1 MNNEPVN
8 YKRPINF
15 GWLLQMAWRDS
26 RKNRSRLFLFIS
38 SIVLGIASLVAIY
51 SFGFNLK
58 QDIDRQAAE
67 LVGAD
72 MVISGNKPVSPQ
84 IQKLIDSLGDRKST
98 QRSFVSMVAFTKNQG
113 TRLVEVRAL
122 EGAFPY
128 YGSIETTP
136 VSAATTFRKNKQVLA
151 DRNLMLQFNAHPGDS
166 LKIGNVTFTIAG
178 TLDKAPGQTSLSA
191 SVAPVVYMPLAY
203 LQQTGLM
210 ARGSRINYSYYIKY
224 DRNENIEKLT
234 PKIEPRL
241 DKEDLNL
248 QTVASQKEQTT
259 RSFEDLTKFLA
270 LVGFIALLLGC
281 IGVASSI
288 HIYVREKLKAIAIM
302 RCLGVK
308 STEAFLIYLI
318 QIVVIGFIGSVIGAA
333 LGTIIQQLLPIAFKD
348 FLPIAITVEISWASI
363 GTGIILGVVIS
374 LLFAMLPLVSVRN
387 ISPLNTLR
395 VSDDAVNSKR
405 DPLKWLVYAL
415 ILAFVVIFTKLQ
427 LDSWKQA
434 IAFSGFVLIAFL
446 VLTGVATLIMWL
458 LRKFLPLSWS
468 YLLRQGFANLY
479 RPNNQTI
486 ILLVSIGL
494 GTAFISTLFFIQSIL
509 LSRINL
515 SSGGNQ
521 PNLILFDIQ
530 TNQQQQVVNL
540 TKNQRLPVFGMVPIV
555 TIRLQELNGKTAEVY
570 KKDTSLKV
578 PRPVFSREYRVTY
591 RDSLVSSEK
600 ITSGTWIGKV
610 NANVAQIPIS
620 IEEKFAEHNHL
631 KLGDKLLFNVQGVF
645 ITTKIAS
652 LRKVNWNR
660 IQTNFLVLFP
670 KGILDQA
677 PQYDVFT
684 THVPDA
690 AASAKYQQ
698 AIVKQFPNI
707 SIIDLALVLKLLDDI
722 LGKIS
727 FVIRFMAGFS
737 ILTGLIVLISS
748 VLISKYQRIQ
758 ESVLLRTLGAS
769 KRQILIITGLEYF
782 FLGAIAALTGIILS
796 IPGSW
801 ALAKYSFDTPFS
813 PPLLPVVIL
822 FFVVAMVTV
831 FIGLFNSRSVLNR
844 PPLEVLRSDV

>member
-8 YKRPINF
+8 YKRPIQF

-51 SFGFNLK
+51 SFGFNLRH
-58 QDIDRQAAE
+58 DIDNQAAE

-84 IQKLIDSLGDRKST
+84 IQALIDSLGDRKST
-98 QRSFVSMVAFTKNQG
+98 QRSFVSMVQFTKNQG

-136 VSAATTFRKNKQVLA
+136 LSAATTFRKNKQVLA

-166 LKIGNVTFTIAG
+166 LKIGNVTFAIAG
-178 TLDKAPGQTSLSA
+178 ILEKAPGQTSLAA
-191 SVAPVVYMPLAY
+191 SVAPVVYMPLAW
-203 LQQTGLM
+203 LQETGLM
-210 ARGSRINYSYYIKY
+210 QRGSRINYSYYIKY
-224 DRNENIEKLT
+224 DRQENIEKLT
-234 PKIEPRL
+234 TKIEPRL

-248 QTVASQKEQTT
+248 QTVASQKEQTS
-259 RSFEDLTKFLA
+259 RSFEDLTRFLA
-270 LVGFIALLLGC
+270 LVGFVALLLGC

-288 HIYVREKLKAIAIM
+288 HIYVREKLQAIAIM

-333 LGTIIQQLLPIAFKD
+333 LGTLIQQVLPIAFKD
-348 FLPIAITVEISWASI
+348 FLPIAITVDISWASI
-363 GTGIILGVVIS
+363 GTGILLGVVIS
-374 LLFAMLPLVSVRN
+374 LLFALLPLVSVRN

-395 VSDDAVNSKR
+395 VSDESADTKR
-405 DPLKWLVYAL
+405 DPFKWLVYVL
-415 ILAFVVIFTKLQ
+415 ILAFIVGFTYLQ
-427 LDSWKQA
+427 LNNWKQA
-434 IAFSGFVLIAFL
+434 IAFTGFVLLAFL
-446 VLTGVATLIMWL
+446 VLTGLATFIMWL

-468 YLLRQGFANLY
+468 YLFRQGFANLY

-530 TNQQQQVVNL
+530 TTQQKQVTDL
-540 TKNQRLPVFGMVPIV
+540 TKQQHLPVLGMVPIV
-555 TIRLQELNGKTAEVY
+555 TIRLQELNGKTAAFY
-570 KKDTSLKV
+570 KKDTALKI
-578 PRPVFSREYRVTY
+578 PNPVFSREYRVSY

-600 ITSGTWIGKV
+600 ITSGNWIGKADA
-610 NANVAQIPIS
+610 NAIIPIS
-620 IEEKFAEHNHL
+620 IEEKFADHNHL
-631 KLGDKLLFNVQGVF
+631 KIGDKILFNVQGVNME
-645 ITTKIAS
+645 TKIAS
-652 LRKVNWNR
+652 FRKVNWNR

-670 KGILDQA
+670 AGVLEQA
-677 PQYDVFT
+677 PQYFVFT
-684 THVPDA
+684 THVPSA

-698 AIVKQFPNI
+698 AIVKSFPNI

-737 ILTGLIVLISS
+737 IVTGLIVLVAS

-813 PPLLPVVIL
+813 PPLLPVFVL

-831 FIGLFNSRSVLNR
+831 FIGLFNSRGVLNR

>member
-1 MNNEPVN
+1 MNNDPIH

-51 SFGFNLK
+51 SFGFNLR

-72 MVISGNKPVSPQ
+72 MVISGNKPLSPQ
-84 IQKLIDSLGDRKST
+84 IQTLVDSLGDRKST
-98 QRSFVSMVAFTKNQG
+98 QRSFVSMVMFTKNQG

-122 EGAFPY
+122 QGTFPY

-136 VSAATTFRKNKQVLA
+136 VSAASTFRKNKQVLA

-166 LKIGNVTFTIAG
+166 VTIGKVTFAIAG

-191 SVAPVVYMPLAY
+191 SIAPVVYMPLSY
-203 LQQTGLM
+203 LGQTGLM
-210 ARGSRINYSYYIKY
+210 QRGSRINYSYYIKY
-224 DRNENIEKLT
+224 DRKENIEKLT
-234 PKIEPRL
+234 TKIEPRL
-241 DKEDLNL
+241 EKEDLNL
-248 QTVASQKEQTT
+248 QTVASQKEQTS
-259 RSFEDLTKFLA
+259 RSFEDLTRFLA

-288 HIYVREKLKAIAIM
+288 HIYVREKLQAIAIM
-302 RCLGVK
+302 RCMGVK

-318 QIVVIGFIGSVIGAA
+318 QIVVIGFIGSVLGAI
-333 LGTIIQQLLPIAFKD
+333 LGTVVQQLLPIAFKD

-363 GTGIILGVVIS
+363 GTGILLGVVIS
-374 LLFAMLPLVSVRN
+374 LLFALLPLVSVRN

-395 VSDDAVNSKR
+395 VSDEAANTKR
-405 DPLKWLVYAL
+405 DPLKWLVYLL
-415 ILAFVVIFTKLQ
+415 IVAFIVVFTYLQ
-427 LDSWKQA
+427 LNSWKQA
-434 IAFSGFVLIAFL
+434 FSFTVFVFLAFL
-446 VLTGVATLIMWL
+446 LLTAIATVIMWL
-458 LRKFLPLSWS
+458 IRKFLPLSWS
-468 YLLRQGFANLY
+468 YLWRQGFANLY

-494 GTAFISTLFFIQSIL
+494 GTAFISTLFFVQSIL

-530 TNQQQQVVNL
+530 TTQQQQVVNF
-540 TKNQRLPVFGMVPIV
+540 TKQQHLPVFGMVPIV

-570 KKDTSLKV
+570 KKDTSLKI
-578 PRPVFSREYRVTY
+578 PRQVFSREYRVTY
-591 RDSLVSSEK
+591 RDTLVSSEK
-600 ITSGTWIGKV
+600 ITAGTWIGKTTASD
-610 NANVAQIPIS
+610 NIPVS
-620 IEEKFAEHNHL
+620 VEEKFAEHNHL
-631 KLGDKLLFNVQGVF
+631 KLGDKLLFNVQGVMMN
-645 ITTKIAS
+645 TKVAS
-652 LRKVNWNR
+652 FRKVNWNR

-670 KGILDQA
+670 KGVLDQA

-684 THVPDA
+684 THVPSP

-698 AIVKQFPNI
+698 AVVKQFPNI

-782 FLGAIAALTGIILS
+782 FLGAIAALTGILIS

-813 PPLLPVVIL
+813 PPMLPVVIL
-822 FFVVAMVTV
+822 FFIVTLITV
-831 FIGLFNSRSVLNR
+831 LIGLFNSRSILNK

>member
-51 SFGFNLK
+51 SFGFNLR
-58 QDIDRQAAE
+58 QDIDNQAAE

-84 IQKLIDSLGDRKST
+84 VKTLIDSLGDRKSS
-98 QRSFVSMVAFTKNQG
+98 QRSFVSMVLFTKNQG

-166 LKIGNVTFTIAG
+166 LKIGNVTFAIAG
-178 TLDKAPGQTSLSA
+178 ILEKAPGQTSLAA
-191 SVAPVVYMPLAY
+191 SVAPVVYMPLAW
-203 LQQTGLM
+203 LQETGLM
-210 ARGSRINYSYYIKY
+210 QRGSRINYSYYIKY
-224 DRNENIEKLT
+224 DRQENIEKLT
-234 PKIEPRL
+234 TKIEPRL

-248 QTVASQKEQTT
+248 QTVASQKEQTS
-259 RSFEDLTKFLA
+259 RSFEDLTRFLA
-270 LVGFIALLLGC
+270 LVGFVALLLGC

-288 HIYVREKLKAIAIM
+288 HIYVREKLQAIAIM

-333 LGTIIQQLLPIAFKD
+333 LGTLIQQVLPIAFKD
-348 FLPIAITVEISWASI
+348 FLPITITVDISWASV
-363 GTGIILGVVIS
+363 GTGILLGVVIS
-374 LLFAMLPLVSVRN
+374 LLFALLPLVSVRN

-395 VSDDAVNSKR
+395 VSDESTDTKP
-405 DPLKWLVYAL
+405 DPLKWLVYIL
-415 ILAFVVIFTKLQ
+415 ILAFIVGFTYLQ
-427 LDSWKQA
+427 LNNWKQA
-434 IAFSGFVLIAFL
+434 IAFTGFVLLAFL
-446 VLTGVATLIMWL
+446 VLTGLATFIMWL

-468 YLLRQGFANLY
+468 YLFRQGFANLY

-530 TNQQQQVVNL
+530 TTQQKQVTDL
-540 TKNQRLPVFGMVPIV
+540 TKQQHLPVLGMVPIV
-555 TIRLQELNGKTAEVY
+555 TIRLQELNGKTAAFY
-570 KKDTSLKV
+570 KKDTALKI
-578 PRPVFSREYRVTY
+578 PNPVFSREYRVSY

-600 ITSGTWIGKV
+600 ITSGNWIGKADA
-610 NANVAQIPIS
+610 NAIIPIS
-620 IEEKFAEHNHL
+620 IEEKFADHNHL
-631 KLGDKLLFNVQGVF
+631 KIGDKMLFNVQGVNME
-645 ITTKIAS
+645 TKIAS
-652 LRKVNWNR
+652 FRKVNWNR

-670 KGILDQA
+670 AGVLEQV
-677 PQYDVFT
+677 PQYFVFT
-684 THVPDA
+684 THAPSA

-698 AIVKQFPNI
+698 AIVKSFPNI

-737 ILTGLIVLISS
+737 IVTGLIVLVAS

-782 FLGAIAALTGIILS
+782 FLGSIAALTGILIS
-796 IPGSW
+796 VPGSW
-801 ALAKYSFDTPFS
+801 ALARYSFDTPFS
-813 PPLLPVVIL
+813 PPLLPVIIL
-822 FFVVAMVTV
+822 FFVVALVTV
-831 FIGLFNSRSVLNR
+831 FIGLFNSRGVLNR

>member
-1 MNNEPVN
+1 
-8 YKRPINF
+8 
-15 GWLLQMAWRDS
+15 MAWRDS

-51 SFGFNLK
+51 SFGFNLR
-58 QDIDRQAAE
+58 QDIDQQAAE

-84 IQKLIDSLGDRKST
+84 IQTLIDSLGDRKST
-98 QRSFVSMVAFTKNQG
+98 QRSFVSMVQFTKNQG

-136 VSAATTFRKNKQVLA
+136 VSAAATFRKNKQVLA

-166 LKIGNVTFTIAG
+166 LKIGNVTFAIAG
-178 TLDKAPGQTSLSA
+178 ILDKAPGQTSLSA
-191 SVAPVVYMPLAY
+191 SVAPVVYMPLVY

-210 ARGSRINYSYYIKY
+210 QRGSRISYSYYIKY
-224 DRNENIEKLT
+224 DRQENIEKLT
-234 PKIEPRL
+234 NKIEPRL

-248 QTVASQKEQTT
+248 QTVASQKEQTS
-259 RSFEDLTKFLA
+259 RSFEDLTRFLA
-270 LVGFIALLLGC
+270 LVGFVALLLGC

-288 HIYVREKLKAIAIM
+288 HIYVREKLQAIAIM

-308 STEAFLIYLI
+308 SSEAFLIYLI

-333 LGTIIQQLLPIAFKD
+333 LGTIVQQLLPVAFKD
-348 FLPIAITVEISWASI
+348 FLPIAITVDISWASI
-363 GTGIILGVVIS
+363 GTGILLGVVIS
-374 LLFAMLPLVSVRN
+374 LLFALLPLVSIRN

-395 VSDDAVNSKR
+395 LSFEEATAKR
-405 DPLKWLVYAL
+405 DPLKWLVYLL
-415 ILAFVVIFTKLQ
+415 ILAFILAFTYLQ
-427 LDSWKQA
+427 LNNIKQA
-434 IAFSGFVLIAFL
+434 VAFTGFVLLAFF

-458 LRKFLPLSWS
+458 IKKFLPFSWS
-468 YLLRQGFANLY
+468 YLFRQGFANLY

-540 TKNQRLPVFGMVPIV
+540 TKSQHLPVFGMVPIV
-555 TIRLQELNGKTAEVY
+555 TIRLEELNGKTGAVY
-570 KKDTSLKV
+570 KKDTSLHI
-578 PRPVFSREYRVTY
+578 PRQVFSREYRVTY
-591 RDSLVSSEK
+591 RDTLVSSEK
-600 ITSGTWIGKV
+600 ITAGNWIGKAG
-610 NANVAQIPIS
+610 ANEVVPIS
-620 IEEKFAEHNHL
+620 VEEKFADHNHL
-631 KLGDKLLFNVQGVF
+631 KIGDKMLFNVQGVNME
-645 ITTKIAS
+645 TKITS
-652 LRKVNWNR
+652 FRKVNWNR

-670 KGILDQA
+670 KGVLEQA
-677 PQYDVFT
+677 PQYFVFT
-684 THVPDA
+684 THVPSA
-690 AASAKYQQ
+690 SASAKYQQ
-698 AIVKQFPNI
+698 AIVRQFPNI
-707 SIIDLALVLKLLDDI
+707 SVIDLALVLKLLDDI

-737 ILTGLIVLISS
+737 IVTGLIVLVAS

-782 FLGAIAALTGIILS
+782 FLGAIAALTGILIS
-796 IPGSW
+796 VPGSW

-813 PPLLPVVIL
+813 PPLLPVLIL
-822 FFVVAMVTV
+822 FFVVALITV
-831 FIGLFNSRSVLNR
+831 FIGLFNSRGILNK
-844 PPLEVLRSDV
+844 PPLEVLRSEV

>member
-1 MNNEPVN
+1 MNNDPIN

-51 SFGFNLK
+51 SFGFNLR

-72 MVISGNKPVSPQ
+72 MVISGNKPLSPK
-84 IQKLIDSLGDRKST
+84 IQALVDSLGDRKST
-98 QRSFVSMVAFTKNQG
+98 QRSFVSMVMFTKNQG

-122 EGAFPY
+122 QGAFPY

-136 VSAATTFRKNKQVLA
+136 VSAASTFRKNKQVLA

-166 LKIGNVTFTIAG
+166 ITIGKVTFAIAG
-178 TLDKAPGQTSLSA
+178 ILDKAPGQTSLSA
-191 SVAPVVYMPLAY
+191 SIAPVVYMPLSY

-210 ARGSRINYSYYIKY
+210 QRGSRINYSYYIKY
-224 DRNENIEKLT
+224 DRKENIEKLT
-234 PKIEPRL
+234 TKIEPRL
-241 DKEDLNL
+241 EKEDLNL
-248 QTVASQKEQTT
+248 QTVASQKEQTS
-259 RSFEDLTKFLA
+259 RSFEDLTRFLA

-288 HIYVREKLKAIAIM
+288 HIYVREKLQAIAIM
-302 RCLGVK
+302 RCMGVK

-318 QIVVIGFIGSVIGAA
+318 QIVVIGFIGSVLGAI
-333 LGTIIQQLLPIAFKD
+333 LGTVVQQLLPIAFKD
-348 FLPIAITVEISWASI
+348 FLPIAITVEISWASV
-363 GTGIILGVVIS
+363 GTGILLGVVIS
-374 LLFAMLPLVSVRN
+374 LLFALLPLVSVRN

-395 VSDDAVNSKR
+395 VSDEAANTKR
-405 DPLKWLVYAL
+405 DPLKWLVYLL
-415 ILAFVVIFTKLQ
+415 IVAFIVVFTYLQ
-427 LDSWKQA
+427 LNSWKQA
-434 IAFSGFVLIAFL
+434 FSFTAFVFLAFL
-446 VLTGVATLIMWL
+446 LLTATATVIMWL
-458 LRKFLPLSWS
+458 IRKFLPLSWS
-468 YLLRQGFANLY
+468 YLWRQGFANLY

-530 TNQQQQVVNL
+530 TTQQQQVVNL
-540 TKNQRLPVFGMVPIV
+540 TKQQHLPVFGMVPIV

-570 KKDTSLKV
+570 KKDTSLKI
-578 PRPVFSREYRVTY
+578 PRQVFSREYRVTY
-591 RDSLVSSEK
+591 RDTLVSSEK
-600 ITSGTWIGKV
+600 ITAGTWIGKTTASD
-610 NANVAQIPIS
+610 NIPIS
-620 IEEKFAEHNHL
+620 VEEKFAEHNHL
-631 KLGDKLLFNVQGVF
+631 KLGDKLLFNVQGVMM
-645 ITTKIAS
+645 TTKIAS
-652 LRKVNWNR
+652 FRKLNWNR
-660 IQTNFLVLFP
+660 IQINFLVLFP
-670 KGILDQA
+670 KGVLDQA

-684 THVPDA
+684 THVPSP

-698 AIVKQFPNI
+698 AVVKQFPNI

-782 FLGAIAALTGIILS
+782 FLGAIAALTGILIS

-822 FFVVAMVTV
+822 FFIVTLITV
-831 FIGLFNSRSVLNR
+831 LIGLFNSRSILNK

>member
-8 YKRPINF
+8 YKRPIQF

-51 SFGFNLK
+51 SFGFNLRH
-58 QDIDRQAAE
+58 DIDNQAAE

-84 IQKLIDSLGDRKST
+84 IQALIDSLGDRKST
-98 QRSFVSMVAFTKNQG
+98 QRSFVSMVQFTKNQG

-136 VSAATTFRKNKQVLA
+136 LSAATTFRKNKQVLA

-166 LKIGNVTFTIAG
+166 LKIGNVTFAIAG
-178 TLDKAPGQTSLSA
+178 ILEKAPGQTSLAA
-191 SVAPVVYMPLAY
+191 SVAPVVYMPLAW
-203 LQQTGLM
+203 LQETGLM
-210 ARGSRINYSYYIKY
+210 QRGSRINYSYYIKY
-224 DRNENIEKLT
+224 DRQENIEKLT
-234 PKIEPRL
+234 TKIEPRL

-248 QTVASQKEQTT
+248 QTVASQKEQTS
-259 RSFEDLTKFLA
+259 RSFEDLTRFLA
-270 LVGFIALLLGC
+270 LVGFVALLLGC

-288 HIYVREKLKAIAIM
+288 HIYVREKLQAIAIM

-333 LGTIIQQLLPIAFKD
+333 LGTLIQQVLPIAFKD
-348 FLPIAITVEISWASI
+348 FLPITITVDISWASV
-363 GTGIILGVVIS
+363 GTGILLGVVIS
-374 LLFAMLPLVSVRN
+374 LLFALLPLVSVRN

-395 VSDDAVNSKR
+395 VSDESADTKR
-405 DPLKWLVYAL
+405 DPFKWLVYAL
-415 ILAFVVIFTKLQ
+415 ILAFIVGFTYLQ
-427 LDSWKQA
+427 LNNWKQA
-434 IAFSGFVLIAFL
+434 IAFTGFVLLAFL
-446 VLTGVATLIMWL
+446 VLTGLATFIMWL

-468 YLLRQGFANLY
+468 YLFRQGFANLY

-530 TNQQQQVVNL
+530 TTQQKQVTDL
-540 TKNQRLPVFGMVPIV
+540 TKQQHLPVLGMVPIV
-555 TIRLQELNGKTAEVY
+555 TIRLQELNGKTAAFY
-570 KKDTSLKV
+570 KKDTALKI
-578 PRPVFSREYRVTY
+578 PNPVFSREYRVSY

-600 ITSGTWIGKV
+600 ITSGNWIGKADA
-610 NANVAQIPIS
+610 NAIIPIS
-620 IEEKFAEHNHL
+620 IEEKFADHNHL
-631 KLGDKLLFNVQGVF
+631 KIGDKILFNVQGVNME
-645 ITTKIAS
+645 TKIAS
-652 LRKVNWNR
+652 FRKVNWNR

-670 KGILDQA
+670 AGVLEQA
-677 PQYDVFT
+677 PQYFVFT
-684 THVPDA
+684 THVPSA

-698 AIVKQFPNI
+698 AIVKSFPNI

-737 ILTGLIVLISS
+737 IVTGLIVLVAS

-782 FLGAIAALTGIILS
+782 FLGSIAALTGILIS
-796 IPGSW
+796 VPGSW

-813 PPLLPVVIL
+813 PPLLPVIIL
-822 FFVVAMVTV
+822 FFVVALVTV
-831 FIGLFNSRSVLNR
+831 FIGLFNSRGVLNR

>member
-1 MNNEPVN
+1 MNTDSIN

-51 SFGFNLK
+51 SFGFNLR

-72 MVISGNKPVSPQ
+72 IVISGNKPLSPQ
-84 IQKLIDSLGDRKST
+84 IQSLVDSLGDRKST
-98 QRSFVSMVAFTKNQG
+98 QRSFVSMALFTKNQG
-113 TRLVEVRAL
+113 TRFVEVRAL
-122 EGAFPY
+122 QGDFPY

-136 VSAATTFRKNKQVLA
+136 ASAATTFRKKQQVLA

-166 LKIGNVTFTIAG
+166 IKIGKVTFAIAG
-178 TLDKAPGQTSLSA
+178 ILDKAPGQTSISA
-191 SVAPVVYMPLAY
+191 SVAPVIYMPLSY
-203 LQQTGLM
+203 LEQTGLM
-210 ARGSRINYSYYIKY
+210 QRGSRINYSYYIKY
-224 DRNENIEKLT
+224 DRKENIEKLT
-234 PKIEPRL
+234 TNIEPRL
-241 DKEDLNL
+241 DKEDLSL
-248 QTVASQKEQTT
+248 QTVASQKEQTS
-259 RSFEDLTKFLA
+259 RSFEDLTHFLA
-270 LVGFIALLLGC
+270 LVGFVALLLGC

-318 QIVVIGFIGSVIGAA
+318 QIVIIGFIGSVLGAV
-333 LGTIIQQLLPIAFKD
+333 LGTLVQQILPIAFKD
-348 FLPIAITVEISWASI
+348 FLPIEITVEVSWASI
-363 GTGIILGVVIS
+363 GTGILLGVVIS
-374 LLFAMLPLVSVRN
+374 LLFALLPLVSVRN

-395 VSDDAVNSKR
+395 VSDESVNQKR
-405 DPLKWLVYAL
+405 DPLKWLVYLL
-415 ILAFVVIFTKLQ
+415 IVAFITVFTYLQ
-427 LDSWKQA
+427 LNSWKQA
-434 IAFSGFVLIAFL
+434 LSFTAFVLLAFF
-446 VLTGVATLIMWL
+446 VLTGIATLIMWL

-468 YLLRQGFANLY
+468 YLWRQGFANLY

-530 TNQQQQVVNL
+530 SNQQQQVVDL
-540 TKNQRLPVFGMVPIV
+540 TKQQHLPVFGMVPIV
-555 TIRLQELNGKTAEVY
+555 TIRLEELNGKNAAFY
-570 KKDTSLKV
+570 KKDTSKHV
-578 PRPVFSREYRVTY
+578 SRQVFSREYRVSY

-600 ITSGTWIGKV
+600 ITAGNWIGKADPA
-610 NANVAQIPIS
+610 ANNIPIS
-620 IEEKFAEHNHL
+620 IEEKFAQHNHI
-631 KLGDKLLFNVQGVF
+631 KIGDKLLFNVQGVNME
-645 ITTKIAS
+645 THIAS
-652 LRKVNWNR
+652 FRKVNWNR

-670 KGILDQA
+670 KGVLEQA
-677 PQYDVFT
+677 PQYFVFT
-684 THVPDA
+684 THVPSTT
-690 AASAKYQQ
+690 ASAKYQQ
-698 AIVKQFPNI
+698 AVVKQFPNV

-737 ILTGLIVLISS
+737 ILTGLIVLVSS

-782 FLGAIAALTGIILS
+782 FLGSIAALTGILIS
-796 IPGSW
+796 VPGSW
-801 ALAKYSFDTPFS
+801 ALAKYSFDTAFS

-822 FFVVAMVTV
+822 FFVVALITV
-831 FIGLFNSRSVLNR
+831 LIGLFNSRGILNK

>member
-1 MNNEPVN
+1 MNNDPIN

-51 SFGFNLK
+51 SFGFNLR

-72 MVISGNKPVSPQ
+72 MVISGNKPLSPQ
-84 IQKLIDSLGDRKST
+84 IQTLVDSLGDRKST
-98 QRSFVSMVAFTKNQG
+98 QRSFVSMVLFTKNQG

-122 EGAFPY
+122 QGAFPY

-136 VSAATTFRKNKQVLA
+136 VSAASTFRKNKQVLA

-166 LKIGNVTFTIAG
+166 ITIGKVTFAIAG

-191 SVAPVVYMPLAY
+191 SIAPVVYMPLSY
-203 LQQTGLM
+203 LRQTGLM
-210 ARGSRINYSYYIKY
+210 QRGSRINYSYYIKY
-224 DRNENIEKLT
+224 DRKENIEKLT
-234 PKIEPRL
+234 TKIEPRL
-241 DKEDLNL
+241 EKEDLNL
-248 QTVASQKEQTT
+248 QTVASQKEQTS
-259 RSFEDLTKFLA
+259 RSFEDLTRFLA

-288 HIYVREKLKAIAIM
+288 HIYVREKLQAIAIM
-302 RCLGVK
+302 RCMGVK

-318 QIVVIGFIGSVIGAA
+318 QIVVIGFIGSVLGAI
-333 LGTIIQQLLPIAFKD
+333 LGTVVQQLLPIAFKD

-363 GTGIILGVVIS
+363 GTGILLGVVIS
-374 LLFAMLPLVSVRN
+374 LLFALLPLVSVRN

-395 VSDDAVNSKR
+395 VSDEAANTKR
-405 DPLKWLVYAL
+405 DPLKWLVYLL
-415 ILAFVVIFTKLQ
+415 IVSFIVVFTYLQ
-427 LDSWKQA
+427 LNSWKQA
-434 IAFSGFVLIAFL
+434 FSFTVFVFLAFL
-446 VLTGVATLIMWL
+446 LLTAIATVIMWL
-458 LRKFLPLSWS
+458 IRKFLPLSWS
-468 YLLRQGFANLY
+468 YLWRQGFANLY

-530 TNQQQQVVNL
+530 TTQQQQVVNL
-540 TKNQRLPVFGMVPIV
+540 TKQQHLPVFGMVPIV

-570 KKDTSLKV
+570 KKDTSLKI
-578 PRPVFSREYRVTY
+578 PRQVFSREYRVTY
-591 RDSLVSSEK
+591 RDTLVSSEK
-600 ITSGTWIGKV
+600 ITAGTWIGKTAV
-610 NANVAQIPIS
+610 SDNIPIS
-620 IEEKFAEHNHL
+620 VEEKFAEHNHL
-631 KLGDKLLFNVQGVF
+631 KLGDKLLFNVQGVMM
-645 ITTKIAS
+645 TTKIAS
-652 LRKVNWNR
+652 FRKINWNR

-670 KGILDQA
+670 KGVLDQA

-684 THVPDA
+684 THVPSP

-698 AIVKQFPNI
+698 AVVKQFPNI

-782 FLGAIAALTGIILS
+782 FLGAIAALTGILIS

-822 FFVVAMVTV
+822 FFIVTLITV
-831 FIGLFNSRSVLNR
+831 LIGLFNSRSILNK

>member
-8 YKRPINF
+8 YKRPIQF

-51 SFGFNLK
+51 SFGFNLRH
-58 QDIDRQAAE
+58 DIDNQAAE

-84 IQKLIDSLGDRKST
+84 VKTLIDSLGDRKSS
-98 QRSFVSMVAFTKNQG
+98 QRSFVSMVLFTKNQG

-136 VSAATTFRKNKQVLA
+136 LSAATTFRKNKQVLA

-166 LKIGNVTFTIAG
+166 LKIGNVTFAIAG
-178 TLDKAPGQTSLSA
+178 ILEKAPGQTSLAA

-210 ARGSRINYSYYIKY
+210 QRGSRINYSYYIKY
-224 DRNENIEKLT
+224 DRQENIEKLT
-234 PKIEPRL
+234 TKIEPRL

-248 QTVASQKEQTT
+248 QTVASQKEQTS
-259 RSFEDLTKFLA
+259 RSFEDLTRFLA
-270 LVGFIALLLGC
+270 LVGFVALLLGC

-288 HIYVREKLKAIAIM
+288 HIYVREKLQAIAIM

-333 LGTIIQQLLPIAFKD
+333 LGTLIQQVLPIAFKD
-348 FLPIAITVEISWASI
+348 FLPIAITVDISWASI
-363 GTGIILGVVIS
+363 GTGILLGVVIS
-374 LLFAMLPLVSVRN
+374 LLFALLPLVSVRN

-395 VSDDAVNSKR
+395 VSDESTDTKP
-405 DPLKWLVYAL
+405 DPLKWLVYIL
-415 ILAFVVIFTKLQ
+415 ILAFIVGFTYLQ
-427 LDSWKQA
+427 LNNWKQA
-434 IAFSGFVLIAFL
+434 IAFTGFVLLAFL
-446 VLTGVATLIMWL
+446 VLTGLATFIMWL

-468 YLLRQGFANLY
+468 YLFRQGFANLY

-509 LSRINL
+509 LSRVNL

-530 TNQQQQVVNL
+530 TTQQKQVTDL
-540 TKNQRLPVFGMVPIV
+540 TKQQHLPVLGMVPIV
-555 TIRLQELNGKTAEVY
+555 TIRLQELNGKTAAFY
-570 KKDTSLKV
+570 KKDTALKI
-578 PRPVFSREYRVTY
+578 PNPVFSREYRVSY

-600 ITSGTWIGKV
+600 ITSGNWIGKAD
-610 NANVAQIPIS
+610 ANTIIPIS
-620 IEEKFAEHNHL
+620 IEEKFAGHNHL
-631 KLGDKLLFNVQGVF
+631 KIGDKMLFNVQGVNME
-645 ITTKIAS
+645 TKIAS
-652 LRKVNWNR
+652 FRKVNWNR

-670 KGILDQA
+670 AGVLEQA
-677 PQYDVFT
+677 PQYFVFT
-684 THVPDA
+684 THVPSA

-698 AIVKQFPNI
+698 AIVKSFPNI

-737 ILTGLIVLISS
+737 IVTGLIVLVAS

-782 FLGAIAALTGIILS
+782 FLGSIAALTGILIS
-796 IPGSW
+796 VPGSW

-813 PPLLPVVIL
+813 PPLLPVFIL

-831 FIGLFNSRSVLNR
+831 FIGLFNSRGVLNR

>member
-8 YKRPINF
+8 YKRPIQF

-51 SFGFNLK
+51 SFGFNLRH
-58 QDIDRQAAE
+58 DIDNQAAE

-84 IQKLIDSLGDRKST
+84 IQALIDSLGDRKSS
-98 QRSFVSMVAFTKNQG
+98 QRSFVSMVSFTKNQG

-136 VSAATTFRKNKQVLA
+136 VSAASTFRKNKQVLA

-166 LKIGNVTFTIAG
+166 LKIGNVTFAIAG
-178 TLDKAPGQTSLSA
+178 ILEKAPGQTSLAA
-191 SVAPVVYMPLAY
+191 SVAPVVYMPLAW
-203 LQQTGLM
+203 LQETGLM
-210 ARGSRINYSYYIKY
+210 QRGSRINYSYYIKY
-224 DRNENIEKLT
+224 DRQENIEKLT
-234 PKIEPRL
+234 TKIEPRL

-248 QTVASQKEQTT
+248 QTVASQKEQTS
-259 RSFEDLTKFLA
+259 RSFEDLTRFLA
-270 LVGFIALLLGC
+270 LVGFVALLLGC

-288 HIYVREKLKAIAIM
+288 HIYVREKLQAIAIM

-333 LGTIIQQLLPIAFKD
+333 LGTVIQQLLPIAFKD

-363 GTGIILGVVIS
+363 GTGILLGVVIS
-374 LLFAMLPLVSVRN
+374 LLFALLPLVSVRN

-395 VSDDAVNSKR
+395 VSDESTDTKP
-405 DPLKWLVYAL
+405 DPLKWLVYIL
-415 ILAFVVIFTKLQ
+415 ILAFIVGFTYLQ
-427 LDSWKQA
+427 LNNWKQA
-434 IAFSGFVLIAFL
+434 IAFTGFVLLAFL
-446 VLTGVATLIMWL
+446 VLTGLATFIMWL

-468 YLLRQGFANLY
+468 YLFRQGFANLY

-530 TNQQQQVVNL
+530 TTQQKQVTNL
-540 TKNQRLPVFGMVPIV
+540 TKQQHLPVLGMVPIV
-555 TIRLQELNGKTAEVY
+555 TIRLQELNGKTAAFY
-570 KKDTSLKV
+570 KKDTALKI
-578 PRPVFSREYRVTY
+578 PNPVFSREYRVSY

-600 ITSGTWIGKV
+600 ITSGNWIGKADA
-610 NANVAQIPIS
+610 NAIIPIS
-620 IEEKFAEHNHL
+620 IEEKFADHNHL
-631 KLGDKLLFNVQGVF
+631 KVGDKMLFNVQGVNME
-645 ITTKIAS
+645 TKIAS
-652 LRKVNWNR
+652 FRKVNWNR

-670 KGILDQA
+670 AGVLEQA
-677 PQYDVFT
+677 PQYFVFT
-684 THVPDA
+684 THVPSA

-698 AIVKQFPNI
+698 AIVKSFPNI

-737 ILTGLIVLISS
+737 IVTGLIVLVAS

-782 FLGAIAALTGIILS
+782 FLGSIAALTGILIS
-796 IPGSW
+796 VPGSW

-813 PPLLPVVIL
+813 PPLLPVIIL
-822 FFVVAMVTV
+822 FFVVALVTV
-831 FIGLFNSRSVLNR
+831 FIGLFNSRGVLNR

>member
-1 MNNEPVN
+1 MNPTPNIQ
-8 YKRPINF
+8 KRAINF

-51 SFGFNLK
+51 SFGFNLR
-58 QDIDRQAAE
+58 QDIDNQAAE

-72 MVISGNKPVSPQ
+72 LVISGNKPISPQ
-84 IQKLIDSLGDRKST
+84 IKTLIDSLGDRKST
-98 QRSFVSMVAFTKNQG
+98 QRSFVSMVLFTKNQG

-122 EGAFPY
+122 QGAFPY

-136 VSAATTFRKNKQVLA
+136 VSAATAFRKNKQVLA
-151 DRNLMLQFNAHPGDS
+151 DRNLMLQFNAHLGDS

-178 TLDKAPGQTSLSA
+178 ILDKAPGQTSLAA

-203 LQQTGLM
+203 LEQTGLM

-224 DRNENIEKLT
+224 DRPENIEKLT
-234 PKIEPRL
+234 TKIEPRL

-248 QTVASQKEQTT
+248 QTVASQKEQTS
-259 RSFEDLTKFLA
+259 RSFEDLTRFLA
-270 LVGFIALLLGC
+270 LVGFVALLLGC

-318 QIVVIGFIGSVIGAA
+318 QIVIIGFIGSIIGAA
-333 LGTIIQQLLPIAFKD
+333 LGTVIQQLLPIAFKD
-348 FLPIAITVEISWASI
+348 FLPIEITVAISWASI
-363 GTGIILGVVIS
+363 GTGILLGVVIS

-395 VSDDAVNSKR
+395 VSDESITAKR
-405 DPLKWLVYAL
+405 DPLKWLVYIL
-415 ILAFVVIFTKLQ
+415 IVAFIVGFTYLQ
-427 LDSWKQA
+427 LHNWKQA
-434 IAFSGFVLIAFL
+434 VAFTGFVLLAFL

-515 SSGGNQ
+515 SSGESQ

-530 TNQQQQVVNL
+530 SNQQKQVADL
-540 TKNQRLPVFGMVPIV
+540 TKQQHLPVMGMVPIV
-555 TIRLQELNGKTAEVY
+555 TIRLQELNGKTGAFY
-570 KKDTSLKV
+570 KKDTTLHVS
-578 PRPVFSREYRVTY
+578 RQVFSREYRVSY

-600 ITSGTWIGKV
+600 ITAGQWIGRTD
-610 NANVAQIPIS
+610 ANTITPIS
-620 IEEKFAEHNHL
+620 VEEKFAEHNHL
-631 KLGDKLLFNVQGVF
+631 KIGDKMLFNVQGVNME
-645 ITTKIAS
+645 TKIAS
-652 LRKVNWNR
+652 FRKVNWNR

-670 KGILDQA
+670 AGVLEQA
-677 PQYDVFT
+677 PQYFVFT
-684 THVPDA
+684 THVPNA
-690 AASAKYQQ
+690 TASAKYQQ
-698 AIVKQFPNI
+698 AIVKSFPNI

-737 ILTGLIVLISS
+737 IVTGLIVLIAS

-782 FLGAIAALTGIILS
+782 FLGAIAALTGILIS
-796 IPGSW
+796 VPGSW
-801 ALAKYSFDTPFS
+801 ALAKYSFDTTFS

-822 FFVVAMVTV
+822 FFVVALITV
-831 FIGLFNSRSVLNR
+831 FIGLFNSRGILNR
-844 PPLEVLRSDV
+844 PPLEVLRSDT

>member
-1 MNNEPVN
+1 MNTDPIN

-51 SFGFNLK
+51 SFGFNLR

-72 MVISGNKPVSPQ
+72 LVISGNKPLSPQ
-84 IQKLIDSLGDRKST
+84 IQSLVDSLGDRKST
-98 QRSFVSMVAFTKNQG
+98 QRSFVSMALFTKNQG
-113 TRLVEVRAL
+113 TRFVEVRAL
-122 EGAFPY
+122 QGDFPY
-128 YGSIETTP
+128 YGAIETTP
-136 VSAATTFRKNKQVLA
+136 ASAATTFRKKQQVLA

-166 LKIGNVTFTIAG
+166 IKIGKVTFAIAG
-178 TLDKAPGQTSLSA
+178 ILDKAPGQTSIAA
-191 SVAPVVYMPLAY
+191 SVAPVIYMPLSY
-203 LQQTGLM
+203 LEQTGLM
-210 ARGSRINYSYYIKY
+210 QRGSRINYSYYIKY
-224 DRNENIEKLT
+224 DRKENIKKLST
-234 PKIEPRL
+234 KIEPRL
-241 DKEDLNL
+241 DKEDLTL
-248 QTVASQKEQTT
+248 QTVASQKEQTS
-259 RSFEDLTKFLA
+259 RSFEDLTHFLA
-270 LVGFIALLLGC
+270 LVGFVALLLGC

-318 QIVVIGFIGSVIGAA
+318 QIVIIGFIGSVLGAI
-333 LGTIIQQLLPIAFKD
+333 LGTLVQQVLPIAFKD
-348 FLPIAITVEISWASI
+348 FLPIEITVEISWASI
-363 GTGIILGVVIS
+363 GTGILLGVVIS
-374 LLFAMLPLVSVRN
+374 LLFALLPLVSVRN

-395 VSDDAVNSKR
+395 VSDESATTKR
-405 DPLKWLVYAL
+405 DPLKWLVYLL
-415 ILAFVVIFTKLQ
+415 IVAFITVFTYFQ

-434 IAFSGFVLIAFL
+434 LSFTAFVLLAFFI
-446 VLTGVATLIMWL
+446 LTGMATLIMWL

-468 YLLRQGFANLY
+468 YLWRQGFANLY

-530 TNQQQQVVNL
+530 SNQQQQVVDL
-540 TKNQRLPVFGMVPIV
+540 TKQQHLPVLGMVPIV
-555 TIRLQELNGKTAEVY
+555 TIRLEELNGKNAAFY
-570 KKDTSLKV
+570 KKDTSKHV
-578 PRPVFSREYRVTY
+578 SRQVFSREYRVSY

-600 ITSGTWIGKV
+600 ITAGNWIGK
-610 NANVAQIPIS
+610 ANTASNDIPIS
-620 IEEKFAEHNHL
+620 IEEKFAQHNHI
-631 KLGDKLLFNVQGVF
+631 KLGDKLLFNVQGVNME
-645 ITTKIAS
+645 TRIAS
-652 LRKVNWNR
+652 FRKVNWNR

-670 KGILDQA
+670 KGVLEQA
-677 PQYDVFT
+677 PQYFVFT
-684 THVPDA
+684 THVPSTT
-690 AASAKYQQ
+690 ASAKYQQ
-698 AIVKQFPNI
+698 AVVRQFPNV

-782 FLGAIAALTGIILS
+782 FLGSIAALTGILIS

-801 ALAKYSFDTPFS
+801 ALAKYSFDTTFS

-822 FFVVAMVTV
+822 FFVVALITV
-831 FIGLFNSRSVLNR
+831 FIGLFNSRGILNK
-844 PPLEVLRSDV
+844 PPLEVLRSDT

>member
-15 GWLLQMAWRDS
+15 GWLFQMAWRDS

-51 SFGFNLK
+51 SFGFNLR
-58 QDIDRQAAE
+58 QDIDNQAAE

-72 MVISGNKPVSPQ
+72 IVISGNKPVSPQ
-84 IQKLIDSLGDRKST
+84 IQKLVDSLGDRKST
-98 QRSFVSMVAFTKNQG
+98 QRSFVSMVLFTKNQG

-122 EGAFPY
+122 EGEFPY
-128 YGSIETTP
+128 YGTIETTP
-136 VSAATTFRKNKQVLA
+136 VSAATAFRKNKQVLA
-151 DRNLMLQFNAHPGDS
+151 DHNLMLQFNAHPGDS
-166 LKIGNVTFTIAG
+166 LKIGNVTFAIAG
-178 TLDKAPGQTSLSA
+178 VLEKAPGQTSLSA
-191 SVAPVVYMPLAY
+191 SVAPVVYMPMAY

-210 ARGSRINYSYYIKY
+210 ARGSRINYSYFFKY
-224 DRNENIEKLT
+224 DRPENIEKLT

-248 QTVASQKEQTT
+248 QTVASQKEQTS
-259 RSFEDLTKFLA
+259 RSFEDLTRFLA
-270 LVGFIALLLGC
+270 LVGFVALLLGC

-333 LGTIIQQLLPIAFKD
+333 LGTVIQQLLPIAFKD
-348 FLPIAITVEISWASI
+348 FLPIDITVDISWASI
-363 GTGIILGVVIS
+363 GTGILLGVVIS
-374 LLFAMLPLVSVRN
+374 LLFALLPLVSVRN

-395 VSDDAVNSKR
+395 VSDESAATKR

-415 ILAFVVIFTKLQ
+415 ILAFIVGFTYLQ
-427 LDSWKQA
+427 LKDWKQA
-434 IAFSGFVLIAFL
+434 IAFTVFVLLAFL
-446 VLTGVATLIMWL
+446 VLTGLATLIMWL
-458 LRKFLPLSWS
+458 LKKFLPLSWS
-468 YLLRQGFANLY
+468 YLFRQGFANLY

-515 SSGGNQ
+515 SSGESQ

-530 TNQQQQVVNL
+530 TNQQKQVVDL
-540 TKNQRLPVFGMVPIV
+540 TKQQHLSVLGMVPIV

-578 PRPVFSREYRVTY
+578 PKVVFSREYRVSY
-591 RDSLVSSEK
+591 RDTLVSSEK
-600 ITSGTWIGKV
+600 IVSGNWIGKAPA
-610 NANVAQIPIS
+610 NAIIPIS
-620 IEEKFAEHNHL
+620 IEEKYATKNHL
-631 KLGDKLLFNVQGVF
+631 KIGDKMLFNVQGVNME
-645 ITTKIAS
+645 TKITS
-652 LRKVNWNR
+652 YRKVNWNR

-670 KGILDQA
+670 TGVLEQA
-677 PQYDVFT
+677 PQYAVFT
-684 THVPDA
+684 THVPSA

-698 AIVKQFPNI
+698 AIVKQFPNV
-707 SIIDLALVLKLLDDI
+707 SVIDLALVLKLLDDI

-737 ILTGLIVLISS
+737 IITGLIVLIAS

-782 FLGAIAALTGIILS
+782 FLGAIAALTGILIS
-796 IPGSW
+796 VPGSW
-801 ALAKYSFDTPFS
+801 ALAKYSFDTTFS

-822 FFVVAMVTV
+822 FFVVALITV
-831 FIGLFNSRSVLNR
+831 LIGLFNSRGILNK
-844 PPLEVLRSDV
+844 PPLEVLRSDT

>member
-1 MNNEPVN
+1 MNNDPIN

-51 SFGFNLK
+51 SFGFNLR

-72 MVISGNKPVSPQ
+72 MVISGNKPLSPQ
-84 IQKLIDSLGDRKST
+84 IQTLVDSLGDRKST
-98 QRSFVSMVAFTKNQG
+98 QRSFVSMVLFTKNQG

-122 EGAFPY
+122 QGAFPY

-136 VSAATTFRKNKQVLA
+136 VSAASTFRKNKQVLA

-166 LKIGNVTFTIAG
+166 ITIGKVTFAIAG

-191 SVAPVVYMPLAY
+191 SIAPVVYMPLSY
-203 LQQTGLM
+203 LGQTGLM
-210 ARGSRINYSYYIKY
+210 QRGSRINYSYYIKY
-224 DRNENIEKLT
+224 DRKENIEKLT
-234 PKIEPRL
+234 TKIEPRL
-241 DKEDLNL
+241 EKEDLNL
-248 QTVASQKEQTT
+248 QTVASQKEQTS
-259 RSFEDLTKFLA
+259 RSFEDLTRFLA

-288 HIYVREKLKAIAIM
+288 HIYVREKLQAIAIM
-302 RCLGVK
+302 RCMGVK

-318 QIVVIGFIGSVIGAA
+318 QIVVIGFIGSILGAI
-333 LGTIIQQLLPIAFKD
+333 LGTVVQQLLPIAFKD

-363 GTGIILGVVIS
+363 GTGILLGVVIS
-374 LLFAMLPLVSVRN
+374 LLFALLPLVSVRN

-395 VSDDAVNSKR
+395 VSDESANTKR
-405 DPLKWLVYAL
+405 DPLKWLVYLL
-415 ILAFVVIFTKLQ
+415 IVAFIVVFTYLQ
-427 LDSWKQA
+427 LNSWKQA
-434 IAFSGFVLIAFL
+434 FSFTVFVFLAFL
-446 VLTGVATLIMWL
+446 LLTATAKVIMWL
-458 LRKFLPLSWS
+458 IRKFLPLSWS
-468 YLLRQGFANLY
+468 YLWRQGFANLY

-530 TNQQQQVVNL
+530 TTQQQQVVNL
-540 TKNQRLPVFGMVPIV
+540 TKQQHLPAFGMVPIV

-570 KKDTSLKV
+570 KKDTSLKI
-578 PRPVFSREYRVTY
+578 PRQVFSREYRVTY
-591 RDSLVSSEK
+591 RDTLVSSEK
-600 ITSGTWIGKV
+600 ITAGTWIGKTAV
-610 NANVAQIPIS
+610 SDNIPIS
-620 IEEKFAEHNHL
+620 VEEKFAEHNHL
-631 KLGDKLLFNVQGVF
+631 KLGDKLLFNVQGVMMN
-645 ITTKIAS
+645 TKVAS
-652 LRKVNWNR
+652 FRKINWNR

-670 KGILDQA
+670 KGVLDQA

-684 THVPDA
+684 THVPSP

-698 AIVKQFPNI
+698 AVVKQFPNI

-737 ILTGLIVLISS
+737 IVTGLIVLISS

-782 FLGAIAALTGIILS
+782 FLGAIAALTGILIS

-813 PPLLPVVIL
+813 PPMLPVVIL
-822 FFVVAMVTV
+822 FFIVTLITV
-831 FIGLFNSRSVLNR
+831 LIGLFNSRSILNK

>member
-1 MNNEPVN
+1 MNTDPIN

-51 SFGFNLK
+51 SFGFNLR

-72 MVISGNKPVSPQ
+72 LVISGNKPLSPQ
-84 IQKLIDSLGDRKST
+84 IQTLVDSLGDRKST
-98 QRSFVSMVAFTKNQG
+98 QRSFVSMALFTKNQG
-113 TRLVEVRAL
+113 TRFVEVRAL
-122 EGAFPY
+122 QGDFPY

-136 VSAATTFRKNKQVLA
+136 ASAATTFRKKQQVLA

-166 LKIGNVTFTIAG
+166 IKIGKVTFAIAG
-178 TLDKAPGQTSLSA
+178 ILDKAPGQTSISA
-191 SVAPVVYMPLAY
+191 SVAPVIYMPLSY
-203 LQQTGLM
+203 LEQTGLM
-210 ARGSRINYSYYIKY
+210 QRGSRINYSYYIKY
-224 DRNENIEKLT
+224 DRPENIEKLT
-234 PKIEPRL
+234 TKIEPRL

-248 QTVASQKEQTT
+248 QTVASQKEQTS
-259 RSFEDLTKFLA
+259 RSFEDLTHFLA
-270 LVGFIALLLGC
+270 LVGFVALLLGC

-318 QIVVIGFIGSVIGAA
+318 QIVVIGFIGSVLGAI
-333 LGTIIQQLLPIAFKD
+333 LGTLVQQVLPIAFKD
-348 FLPIAITVEISWASI
+348 FLPIEITVEISWASI
-363 GTGIILGVVIS
+363 GTGILLGVVIS
-374 LLFAMLPLVSVRN
+374 LLFALLPLVSVRN
-387 ISPLNTLR
+387 VSPLNTLR
-395 VSDDAVNSKR
+395 VSDESVNQKR
-405 DPLKWLVYAL
+405 DPLKWLVYLL
-415 ILAFVVIFTKLQ
+415 IVAFITVFTYLQ

-434 IAFSGFVLIAFL
+434 LSFTAFVLLAFF
-446 VLTGVATLIMWL
+446 VLTGIATLIMWL

-468 YLLRQGFANLY
+468 YLWRQGFANLY

-515 SSGGNQ
+515 SSGGSQ

-530 TNQQQQVVNL
+530 GNQQQQVVDL
-540 TKNQRLPVFGMVPIV
+540 TKQQHLPVMGMVPIV
-555 TIRLQELNGKTAEVY
+555 TIRLEELNGKNAAFY
-570 KKDTSLKV
+570 KKDTALKV
-578 PRPVFSREYRVTY
+578 SRQVFSREYRVSY
-591 RDSLVSSEK
+591 RDTLVSSEK
-600 ITSGTWIGKV
+600 ITAGNWIGKADPAS
-610 NANVAQIPIS
+610 NNIPIS
-620 IEEKFAEHNHL
+620 IEEKFANNNHI
-631 KLGDKLLFNVQGVF
+631 KIGDKMLFNVQGVNME
-645 ITTKIAS
+645 TRIAS
-652 LRKVNWNR
+652 FRKVNWNR
-660 IQTNFLVLFP
+660 VQTNFLVLFP
-670 KGILDQA
+670 KGVLEQA
-677 PQYDVFT
+677 PQYFVFT
-684 THVPDA
+684 THVPST

-698 AIVKQFPNI
+698 AVVKQFPNV

-737 ILTGLIVLISS
+737 ILTGLIVLVSS

-782 FLGAIAALTGIILS
+782 FLGSIAALTGILIS
-796 IPGSW
+796 VPGSW
-801 ALAKYSFDTPFS
+801 ALAKYSFDTAFS

-822 FFVVAMVTV
+822 FFVVALITV
-831 FIGLFNSRSVLNR
+831 LIGLFNSRGILNK
-844 PPLEVLRSDV
+844 PPLEVLRSDG

>member
-8 YKRPINF
+8 YKRPIQF

-51 SFGFNLK
+51 SFGFNLRH
-58 QDIDRQAAE
+58 DIDNQAAE

-84 IQKLIDSLGDRKST
+84 VKTLIDSLGDRKSS
-98 QRSFVSMVAFTKNQG
+98 QRSFVSMVLFTKNQG

-136 VSAATTFRKNKQVLA
+136 VSAASTFRKNKQVLA

-166 LKIGNVTFTIAG
+166 LKIGNVTFAIAG
-178 TLDKAPGQTSLSA
+178 ILEKAPGQTSLAA
-191 SVAPVVYMPLAY
+191 SVAPVVYMPLAW

-210 ARGSRINYSYYIKY
+210 QRGSRINYSYYIKY
-224 DRNENIEKLT
+224 DRQENIEKLT
-234 PKIEPRL
+234 TKIEPRL

-248 QTVASQKEQTT
+248 QTVASQKEQTS
-259 RSFEDLTKFLA
+259 RSFEDLTRFLA
-270 LVGFIALLLGC
+270 LVGFVALLLGC

-288 HIYVREKLKAIAIM
+288 HIYVREKLQAIAIM

-308 STEAFLIYLI
+308 STEVFLIYLI

-333 LGTIIQQLLPIAFKD
+333 LGTLIQQVLPIAFKD
-348 FLPIAITVEISWASI
+348 FLPIAITVDISWASI
-363 GTGIILGVVIS
+363 GTGILLGVVIS
-374 LLFAMLPLVSVRN
+374 LLFALLPLVSVRN

-395 VSDDAVNSKR
+395 VSDESTDTKP
-405 DPLKWLVYAL
+405 DPLKWLVYIL
-415 ILAFVVIFTKLQ
+415 ILAFIVGFTYLQ
-427 LDSWKQA
+427 LNNWKQA
-434 IAFSGFVLIAFL
+434 IAFTGFVLLAFL
-446 VLTGVATLIMWL
+446 VLTGLATFIMWL

-468 YLLRQGFANLY
+468 YLFRQGFANLY

-530 TNQQQQVVNL
+530 TTQQKQVTDL
-540 TKNQRLPVFGMVPIV
+540 TKQQHLPVLGMVPIV
-555 TIRLQELNGKTAEVY
+555 TIRLQELNGKTAAFY
-570 KKDTSLKV
+570 KKDTALKI
-578 PRPVFSREYRVTY
+578 PNPVFSREYRVSY

-600 ITSGTWIGKV
+600 ITSGNWIGKADA
-610 NANVAQIPIS
+610 NAIIPIS
-620 IEEKFAEHNHL
+620 IEEKFADHNHL
-631 KLGDKLLFNVQGVF
+631 KIGDKMLFNVQGVNME
-645 ITTKIAS
+645 TKIAS
-652 LRKVNWNR
+652 FRKVNWNR

-670 KGILDQA
+670 AGVLEQA
-677 PQYDVFT
+677 PQYFVFT
-684 THVPDA
+684 THVPSA

-698 AIVKQFPNI
+698 AIVKSFPNI

-737 ILTGLIVLISS
+737 IVTGLIVLVAS

-782 FLGAIAALTGIILS
+782 FLGSIAALTGILIS
-796 IPGSW
+796 VPGSW
-801 ALAKYSFDTPFS
+801 ALAKDSFDTPFS
-813 PPLLPVVIL
+813 PPLLPVIIL
-822 FFVVAMVTV
+822 FFVVALVTV
-831 FIGLFNSRSVLNR
+831 FIGLFNSRGVLNR

>member
-8 YKRPINF
+8 YKRPIQF

-51 SFGFNLK
+51 SFGFNLRH
-58 QDIDRQAAE
+58 DIDNQAAE

-84 IQKLIDSLGDRKST
+84 VKTLIDSLGDRKSS
-98 QRSFVSMVAFTKNQG
+98 QRSFVSMVLFTKNQG

-136 VSAATTFRKNKQVLA
+136 VSAASTFRKNKQVLA

-166 LKIGNVTFTIAG
+166 LKIGNVTFAIAG
-178 TLDKAPGQTSLSA
+178 ILEKAPGQTSLAA
-191 SVAPVVYMPLAY
+191 SVAPVVYMPLAW

-210 ARGSRINYSYYIKY
+210 QRGSRINYSYYIKY
-224 DRNENIEKLT
+224 DRQENIEKLT
-234 PKIEPRL
+234 TKIEPRL

-248 QTVASQKEQTT
+248 QTVASQKEQTS
-259 RSFEDLTKFLA
+259 RSFEDLTRFLA
-270 LVGFIALLLGC
+270 LVGFVALLLGC

-288 HIYVREKLKAIAIM
+288 HIYVREKLQAIAIM

-308 STEAFLIYLI
+308 STEVFLIYLI

-333 LGTIIQQLLPIAFKD
+333 LGTLIQQVLPIAFKD
-348 FLPIAITVEISWASI
+348 FLPIAITVDISWASI
-363 GTGIILGVVIS
+363 GTGILLGVVIS
-374 LLFAMLPLVSVRN
+374 LLFALLPLVSVRN

-395 VSDDAVNSKR
+395 VSDESTDTKP
-405 DPLKWLVYAL
+405 DPLKWLVYIL
-415 ILAFVVIFTKLQ
+415 ILAFIVGFTYLQ
-427 LDSWKQA
+427 LNNWKQA
-434 IAFSGFVLIAFL
+434 IAFTGFVLLAFL
-446 VLTGVATLIMWL
+446 VLTGLATFIMWL

-468 YLLRQGFANLY
+468 YLFRQGFANLY

-530 TNQQQQVVNL
+530 TTQQKQVTDL
-540 TKNQRLPVFGMVPIV
+540 TKQQHLPVLGMVPIV
-555 TIRLQELNGKTAEVY
+555 TIRLQELNGKTAAFY
-570 KKDTSLKV
+570 KKDTALKI
-578 PRPVFSREYRVTY
+578 PNPVFSREYRVSY

-600 ITSGTWIGKV
+600 ITSGNWIGKADA
-610 NANVAQIPIS
+610 NAIIPIS
-620 IEEKFAEHNHL
+620 IEEKFADHNHL
-631 KLGDKLLFNVQGVF
+631 KIGDKMLFNVQGVNME
-645 ITTKIAS
+645 TKIAS
-652 LRKVNWNR
+652 FRKVNWNR

-670 KGILDQA
+670 AGVLEQA
-677 PQYDVFT
+677 PQYFVFT
-684 THVPDA
+684 THVPSA

-698 AIVKQFPNI
+698 AIVRQFPNI

-737 ILTGLIVLISS
+737 IVTGLIVLVAS

-782 FLGAIAALTGIILS
+782 FLGSIAALTGILIS
-796 IPGSW
+796 VPGSW
-801 ALAKYSFDTPFS
+801 ALAKDSFDTPFS
-813 PPLLPVVIL
+813 PPLLPVIIL
-822 FFVVAMVTV
+822 FFVVALVTV
-831 FIGLFNSRSVLNR
+831 FIGLFNSRGVLNR

>member
-51 SFGFNLK
+51 SFGFNLR
-58 QDIDRQAAE
+58 QDIDNQAAE

-72 MVISGNKPVSPQ
+72 IVISGNKPVSPQ
-84 IQKLIDSLGDRKST
+84 IQKLVDSLGDRKSS
-98 QRSFVSMVAFTKNQG
+98 QRSFVSMVLFTKSQG

-122 EGAFPY
+122 EGEFPY

-151 DRNLMLQFNAHPGDS
+151 DRNLLLQFNAHPGDS
-166 LKIGNVTFTIAG
+166 LKIGNLTFAIAG
-178 TLDKAPGQTSLSA
+178 ILDKAPGQTSLSA
-191 SVAPVVYMPLAY
+191 SVAPVVYMPMAY

-210 ARGSRINYSYYIKY
+210 ARGSRINYSYFFKY
-224 DRNENIEKLT
+224 DRPENIEKLT

-248 QTVASQKEQTT
+248 QTVASQKEQTS
-259 RSFEDLTKFLA
+259 RSFEDLTRFLA
-270 LVGFIALLLGC
+270 LVGFVALLLGC

-318 QIVVIGFIGSVIGAA
+318 QIVIIGFIGSVIGAA
-333 LGTIIQQLLPIAFKD
+333 LGTVIQQLLPIAFKD
-348 FLPIAITVEISWASI
+348 FLPITITVNISWSSI
-363 GTGIILGVVIS
+363 GTGIVLGVVIS
-374 LLFAMLPLVSVRN
+374 LLFALLPLVSVRN

-395 VSDDAVNSKR
+395 VSDESAETKR

-415 ILAFVVIFTKLQ
+415 ILAFIVGFTYLQ
-427 LDSWKQA
+427 LKDWKQA
-434 IAFSGFVLIAFL
+434 VAFTGFVLLAFL
-446 VLTGVATLIMWL
+446 VLTGLAALIMWL
-458 LRKFLPLSWS
+458 LKKFLPLSWS
-468 YLLRQGFANLY
+468 YLFRQGFANLY

-530 TNQQQQVVNL
+530 TNQQKQVVDL
-540 TKNQRLPVFGMVPIV
+540 TKQQHLPVMGMVPIV
-555 TIRLQELNGKTAEVY
+555 TIRLQELNGKTGEFY
-570 KKDTSLKV
+570 KKDTALKV
-578 PRPVFSREYRVTY
+578 PKVVFSREYRVSY

-600 ITSGTWIGKV
+600 ITAGNWIGKADP
-610 NANVAQIPIS
+610 NAVIPIS
-620 IEEKFAEHNHL
+620 IEEKFADHNHL
-631 KLGDKLLFNVQGVF
+631 KIGDKMLFNVQGVNME
-645 ITTKIAS
+645 TKIAS
-652 LRKVNWNR
+652 FRKVNWNR

-670 KGILDQA
+670 KGVLEQA
-677 PQYDVFT
+677 PQYFVFT
-684 THVPDA
+684 THVPNA
-690 AASAKYQQ
+690 AVSAKYQQ
-698 AIVKQFPNI
+698 AIVKAFPNI
-707 SIIDLALVLKLLDDI
+707 SVIDLALVLKLLDDI

-737 ILTGLIVLISS
+737 IVTGLIVLIAS

-782 FLGAIAALTGIILS
+782 FLGAIAALTGILIS
-796 IPGSW
+796 VSGSW

-813 PPLLPVVIL
+813 PPLLPVTIL
-822 FFVVAMVTV
+822 FFVVALITV
-831 FIGLFNSRSVLNR
+831 FIGLFNSRGILNK

>member
-8 YKRPINF
+8 YKRPIQF

-51 SFGFNLK
+51 SFGFNLRH
-58 QDIDRQAAE
+58 DIDNQAAE

-84 IQKLIDSLGDRKST
+84 IQALIDSLGDRKSS
-98 QRSFVSMVAFTKNQG
+98 QRSFVSMVSFTKNQG

-136 VSAATTFRKNKQVLA
+136 VSAASSFRKNKQVLA

-166 LKIGNVTFTIAG
+166 LKIGNVTFAIAG
-178 TLDKAPGQTSLSA
+178 ILEKAPGQTSLAA
-191 SVAPVVYMPLAY
+191 SVAPVVYMPLAW
-203 LQQTGLM
+203 LQETGLM
-210 ARGSRINYSYYIKY
+210 QRGSRINYSYYIKY
-224 DRNENIEKLT
+224 DRQENIEKLT
-234 PKIEPRL
+234 TKIEPRL

-248 QTVASQKEQTT
+248 QTVASQKEQTS
-259 RSFEDLTKFLA
+259 RSFEDLTRFLA
-270 LVGFIALLLGC
+270 LVGFVALLLGC

-288 HIYVREKLKAIAIM
+288 HIYVREKLQAIAIM

-333 LGTIIQQLLPIAFKD
+333 LGTLIQQVLPIAFKD
-348 FLPIAITVEISWASI
+348 FLPIAITVDISWASI
-363 GTGIILGVVIS
+363 GTGILLGVVIS
-374 LLFAMLPLVSVRN
+374 LLFALLPLVSVRN

-395 VSDDAVNSKR
+395 VSDESADTKR
-405 DPLKWLVYAL
+405 DPFKWLVYVL
-415 ILAFVVIFTKLQ
+415 ILAFIVGFTYLQ
-427 LDSWKQA
+427 LNNWKQA
-434 IAFSGFVLIAFL
+434 IAFTGFVLLAFL
-446 VLTGVATLIMWL
+446 VLTGLATFIMWL

-468 YLLRQGFANLY
+468 YLFRQGFANLY

-530 TNQQQQVVNL
+530 TTQQKQVTDL
-540 TKNQRLPVFGMVPIV
+540 TKQQHLPVLGMVPIV
-555 TIRLQELNGKTAEVY
+555 TIRLQELNGKTAAFY
-570 KKDTSLKV
+570 KKDTALKI
-578 PRPVFSREYRVTY
+578 PNPVFSREYRVSY

-600 ITSGTWIGKV
+600 ITSGNWIGKADA
-610 NANVAQIPIS
+610 NAIIPIS
-620 IEEKFAEHNHL
+620 IEEKFADHNHL
-631 KLGDKLLFNVQGVF
+631 KIGDKILFNVQGVNME
-645 ITTKIAS
+645 TKIAS
-652 LRKVNWNR
+652 FRKVNWNR

-670 KGILDQA
+670 AGVLEQA
-677 PQYDVFT
+677 PQYFVFT
-684 THVPDA
+684 THVPSA

-698 AIVKQFPNI
+698 AIVKSFPNI

-737 ILTGLIVLISS
+737 IVTGLIVLVAS

-782 FLGAIAALTGIILS
+782 FLGSIAALTGILIS
-796 IPGSW
+796 VPGSW

-813 PPLLPVVIL
+813 PPLLPVITL
-822 FFVVAMVTV
+822 FFVVALVTV
-831 FIGLFNSRSVLNR
+831 FIGLFNSRGVLNR

>member
-1 MNNEPVN
+1 MNNDPIH

-51 SFGFNLK
+51 SFGFNLR

-72 MVISGNKPVSPQ
+72 MVISGNKPLSPK
-84 IQKLIDSLGDRKST
+84 IQALVDSLGDRKST
-98 QRSFVSMVAFTKNQG
+98 QRSFVSMVMFTKNQG

-122 EGAFPY
+122 QGAFPY

-136 VSAATTFRKNKQVLA
+136 ISAASTFRKNKQVLA

-166 LKIGNVTFTIAG
+166 ITIGKVTFAIAG

-191 SVAPVVYMPLAY
+191 SIAPVVYMPLSY
-203 LQQTGLM
+203 LGQTGLM
-210 ARGSRINYSYYIKY
+210 QRGSRINYSYYIKY
-224 DRNENIEKLT
+224 DRKENIEKLT
-234 PKIEPRL
+234 TKIEPRL
-241 DKEDLNL
+241 EKEDLNL
-248 QTVASQKEQTT
+248 QTVASQKEQTS
-259 RSFEDLTKFLA
+259 RSFEDLTRFLA

-288 HIYVREKLKAIAIM
+288 HIYVREKLQAIAIM
-302 RCLGVK
+302 RCMGVK

-318 QIVVIGFIGSVIGAA
+318 QIVVIGFIGSVLGAI
-333 LGTIIQQLLPIAFKD
+333 LGTVVQQLLPIAFKD

-363 GTGIILGVVIS
+363 GTGILLGVVIS
-374 LLFAMLPLVSVRN
+374 LLFALLPLVSVRN

-395 VSDDAVNSKR
+395 VSDEAANTKR
-405 DPLKWLVYAL
+405 DPLKWLVYML
-415 ILAFVVIFTKLQ
+415 IVAFIVVFTYLQ
-427 LDSWKQA
+427 LNSWKQA
-434 IAFSGFVLIAFL
+434 FSFTVFVFLAFL
-446 VLTGVATLIMWL
+446 LLTATATVIMWL
-458 LRKFLPLSWS
+458 IRKFLPLSWS
-468 YLLRQGFANLY
+468 YLWRQGFANLY

-530 TNQQQQVVNL
+530 TTQQQQVVNL
-540 TKNQRLPVFGMVPIV
+540 TKQQHLPVFGMVPIV

-570 KKDTSLKV
+570 KKDTSLKI
-578 PRPVFSREYRVTY
+578 PRQVFSREYRVTY
-591 RDSLVSSEK
+591 RDTLVSSEK
-600 ITSGTWIGKV
+600 ITAGTWIGKTTASD
-610 NANVAQIPIS
+610 NIPIS
-620 IEEKFAEHNHL
+620 VEEKFAEHNHL
-631 KLGDKLLFNVQGVF
+631 KLGDKLLFNVQGVMM
-645 ITTKIAS
+645 TTKIAS
-652 LRKVNWNR
+652 FRKVNWNR
-660 IQTNFLVLFP
+660 IQINFLVLFP
-670 KGILDQA
+670 KGVLDQA

-684 THVPDA
+684 THVPSA

-698 AIVKQFPNI
+698 AVVKQFPNV

-782 FLGAIAALTGIILS
+782 FLGAIAALTGILIS

-822 FFVVAMVTV
+822 FFIVTLITV
-831 FIGLFNSRSVLNR
+831 LIGLFNSRSILNK

>member
-8 YKRPINF
+8 YKRPIQF

-51 SFGFNLK
+51 SFGFNLRH
-58 QDIDRQAAE
+58 DIDNQAAE

-84 IQKLIDSLGDRKST
+84 VKTLIDSLGDRKSS
-98 QRSFVSMVAFTKNQG
+98 QRSFVSMVLFTKNQG

-136 VSAATTFRKNKQVLA
+136 VSAASTFRKNKQVLA

-166 LKIGNVTFTIAG
+166 LKIGNVTFAIAG
-178 TLDKAPGQTSLSA
+178 ILEKAPGQTSLAA
-191 SVAPVVYMPLAY
+191 SVAPVVYMPLAW

-210 ARGSRINYSYYIKY
+210 QRGSRINYSYYIKY
-224 DRNENIEKLT
+224 DRQENIEKLT
-234 PKIEPRL
+234 TKIEPRL

-248 QTVASQKEQTT
+248 QTVASQKEQTS
-259 RSFEDLTKFLA
+259 RSFEDLTRFLA
-270 LVGFIALLLGC
+270 LVGFVALLLGC

-288 HIYVREKLKAIAIM
+288 HIYVREKLQAIAIM

-308 STEAFLIYLI
+308 STEVFLIYLI

-333 LGTIIQQLLPIAFKD
+333 LGTLIQQVLPIAFKD
-348 FLPIAITVEISWASI
+348 FLPIAITVDISWASI
-363 GTGIILGVVIS
+363 GTGILLGVVIS
-374 LLFAMLPLVSVRN
+374 LLFALLPLVSVRN

-395 VSDDAVNSKR
+395 VSDESTDTKP
-405 DPLKWLVYAL
+405 DPLKWLVYIL
-415 ILAFVVIFTKLQ
+415 ILAFIVGFTYLQ
-427 LDSWKQA
+427 LNNWKQA
-434 IAFSGFVLIAFL
+434 IAFTGFVLLAFL
-446 VLTGVATLIMWL
+446 VLTGLATFIMWL

-468 YLLRQGFANLY
+468 YLFRQGFANLY

-530 TNQQQQVVNL
+530 TTQQKQVTDL
-540 TKNQRLPVFGMVPIV
+540 TKQQHLPVLGMVPIV
-555 TIRLQELNGKTAEVY
+555 TIRLQELNGKTAAFY
-570 KKDTSLKV
+570 KKDTALKI
-578 PRPVFSREYRVTY
+578 PNPVFSREYRVSY

-600 ITSGTWIGKV
+600 ITSGNWIGKADA
-610 NANVAQIPIS
+610 NAIIPIS
-620 IEEKFAEHNHL
+620 IEEKFAGHNHL
-631 KLGDKLLFNVQGVF
+631 KIGDKMLFNVQGVNME
-645 ITTKIAS
+645 TKIAS
-652 LRKVNWNR
+652 FRKVNWNR

-670 KGILDQA
+670 AGVLEQA
-677 PQYDVFT
+677 PQYFVFT
-684 THVPDA
+684 THVPSA

-698 AIVKQFPNI
+698 AIVKSFPNI

-737 ILTGLIVLISS
+737 IVTGLIVLVAS

-782 FLGAIAALTGIILS
+782 FLGSIAALTGILIS

-813 PPLLPVVIL
+813 PPLLPVIIL
-822 FFVVAMVTV
+822 FFVVALVTV
-831 FIGLFNSRSVLNR
+831 FIGLFNSRGVLNR

>member
-15 GWLLQMAWRDS
+15 GWLFQMAWRDS

-51 SFGFNLK
+51 SFGFNLR
-58 QDIDRQAAE
+58 QDIDQQAAE

-84 IQKLIDSLGDRKST
+84 IQTLIDSLGDRKST
-98 QRSFVSMVAFTKNQG
+98 QRSFVSMVQFTKNQG

-136 VSAATTFRKNKQVLA
+136 VSAAATFRKNKQVLA

-166 LKIGNVTFTIAG
+166 LKIGNVTFAIAG
-178 TLDKAPGQTSLSA
+178 ILDKAPGQTSLSA
-191 SVAPVVYMPLAY
+191 SVAPVVYMPLVY

-210 ARGSRINYSYYIKY
+210 QRGSRISYSYYIKY
-224 DRNENIEKLT
+224 DRQENIEKLT
-234 PKIEPRL
+234 NKIEPRL

-248 QTVASQKEQTT
+248 QTVASQKEQTS
-259 RSFEDLTKFLA
+259 RSFEDLTRFLA
-270 LVGFIALLLGC
+270 LVGFVALLLGC

-288 HIYVREKLKAIAIM
+288 HIYVREKLQAIAIM

-308 STEAFLIYLI
+308 SSEAFLIYLI

-333 LGTIIQQLLPIAFKD
+333 LGTIVQQLLPVAFKD
-348 FLPIAITVEISWASI
+348 FLPIAITVDISWASI
-363 GTGIILGVVIS
+363 GTGILLGVVIS
-374 LLFAMLPLVSVRN
+374 LLFALLPLVSIRN

-395 VSDDAVNSKR
+395 LSFEEATAKR
-405 DPLKWLVYAL
+405 DPLKWLVYLL
-415 ILAFVVIFTKLQ
+415 ILAFILAFTYLQ
-427 LDSWKQA
+427 LNNIKQA
-434 IAFSGFVLIAFL
+434 VAFTGFVLLAFF

-458 LRKFLPLSWS
+458 IKKFLPFSWS
-468 YLLRQGFANLY
+468 YLFRQGFANLY

-540 TKNQRLPVFGMVPIV
+540 TKSQHLPVFGMVPIV
-555 TIRLQELNGKTAEVY
+555 TIRLEELNGKTGAVY
-570 KKDTSLKV
+570 KKDTSLHI
-578 PRPVFSREYRVTY
+578 PRQVFSREYRVTY
-591 RDSLVSSEK
+591 RDTLVSSEK
-600 ITSGTWIGKV
+600 ITAGNWIGKAG
-610 NANVAQIPIS
+610 ANEVVPIS
-620 IEEKFAEHNHL
+620 VEEKFADHNHL
-631 KLGDKLLFNVQGVF
+631 KIGDKMLFNVQGVNME
-645 ITTKIAS
+645 TKITS
-652 LRKVNWNR
+652 FRKVNWNR

-670 KGILDQA
+670 KGVLEQA
-677 PQYDVFT
+677 PQYFVFT
-684 THVPDA
+684 THVPSA
-690 AASAKYQQ
+690 SASAKYQQ
-698 AIVKQFPNI
+698 AIVRQFPNI
-707 SIIDLALVLKLLDDI
+707 SVIDLALVLKLLDDI

-737 ILTGLIVLISS
+737 IVTGLIVLVAS

-782 FLGAIAALTGIILS
+782 FLGAIAALTGILIS
-796 IPGSW
+796 VPGSW

-813 PPLLPVVIL
+813 PPLLPVLIL
-822 FFVVAMVTV
+822 FFVVALITV
-831 FIGLFNSRSVLNR
+831 FIGLFNSRGILNK
-844 PPLEVLRSDV
+844 PPLEVLRSEV

>member
-26 RKNRSRLFLFIS
+26 RRNRSRLFLFIS

-51 SFGFNLK
+51 SFGFNLR
-58 QDIDRQAAE
+58 QDIDNQAAE

-72 MVISGNKPVSPQ
+72 IVISGNKPVSPQ
-84 IQKLIDSLGDRKST
+84 IQKLVDSLGDRKST
-98 QRSFVSMVAFTKNQG
+98 QRSFVSMILFTKSQG

-122 EGAFPY
+122 EGQFPY
-128 YGSIETTP
+128 YGTIETTP

-166 LKIGNVTFTIAG
+166 LKIGNVTFAIAG
-178 TLDKAPGQTSLSA
+178 ILDKAPGQTSLAA
-191 SVAPVVYMPLAY
+191 SVAPVVYMPMAY

-210 ARGSRINYSYYIKY
+210 ARGSRINYSYFFKY
-224 DRNENIEKLT
+224 DRPENIEKLT

-248 QTVASQKEQTT
+248 QTVASQKEQTS
-259 RSFEDLTKFLA
+259 RSFEDLTRFLA
-270 LVGFIALLLGC
+270 LVGFVALLLGC

-333 LGTIIQQLLPIAFKD
+333 LGTVIQQLLPIAFKD
-348 FLPIAITVEISWASI
+348 FLPIDITVDISWASI
-363 GTGIILGVVIS
+363 GTGIVLGVVIS
-374 LLFAMLPLVSVRN
+374 LLFALLPLVSVRN

-395 VSDDAVNSKR
+395 VSDESATTKR

-415 ILAFVVIFTKLQ
+415 ILAFIVGFTYLQ
-427 LDSWKQA
+427 LKDWKQA
-434 IAFSGFVLIAFL
+434 IAFTAFVLLAFL
-446 VLTGVATLIMWL
+446 VLTGLATLIMWL
-458 LRKFLPLSWS
+458 LKKFLPLSWS
-468 YLLRQGFANLY
+468 YLFRQGFANLY

-515 SSGGNQ
+515 SSGESQ

-530 TNQQQQVVNL
+530 TNQQKQVVYL
-540 TKNQRLPVFGMVPIV
+540 TKQQHLPVMGMVPIV
-555 TIRLQELNGKTAEVY
+555 TIRLQELNGKTGESY
-570 KKDTSLKV
+570 KKDTALKIPKV
-578 PRPVFSREYRVTY
+578 VFSREYRVSY
-591 RDSLVSSEK
+591 RDTLISSEK
-600 ITSGTWIGKV
+600 ITKGNWIGKADA
-610 NANVAQIPIS
+610 NAIIPIS
-620 IEEKFAEHNHL
+620 IEEKYADKNHL
-631 KLGDKLLFNVQGVF
+631 KIGDKMLFNVQGVNME
-645 ITTKIAS
+645 TKITS
-652 LRKVNWNR
+652 FRKVNWNR

-670 KGILDQA
+670 TGVLEQA
-677 PQYDVFT
+677 PQYFVFT
-684 THVPDA
+684 THVSNA
-690 AASAKYQQ
+690 TASAKYQQ
-698 AIVKQFPNI
+698 AIVRQFPNV
-707 SIIDLALVLKLLDDI
+707 SVIDLALVLKLLDDI

-737 ILTGLIVLISS
+737 IVTGLIVLIAS

-782 FLGAIAALTGIILS
+782 FLGAIAALTGILIS
-796 IPGSW
+796 VPGSW
-801 ALAKYSFDTPFS
+801 ALAKYSFDTTFS
-813 PPLLPVVIL
+813 PPLLPVIIL
-822 FFVVAMVTV
+822 FFAVALITV
-831 FIGLFNSRSVLNR
+831 LIGLFNSRGILNK
-844 PPLEVLRSDV
+844 PPLEVLRSDT

>member
-8 YKRPINF
+8 YKRPIQF

-51 SFGFNLK
+51 SFGFNLRH
-58 QDIDRQAAE
+58 DIDNQAAE

-84 IQKLIDSLGDRKST
+84 IQALIDSLGDRKSS
-98 QRSFVSMVAFTKNQG
+98 QRSFVSMVSFTKNQG

-136 VSAATTFRKNKQVLA
+136 VSAASTFRKNKQVLA

-166 LKIGNVTFTIAG
+166 LKIGNVTFAIAG
-178 TLDKAPGQTSLSA
+178 ILEKAPGQTSLAA
-191 SVAPVVYMPLAY
+191 SVAPVVYMPLAW
-203 LQQTGLM
+203 LQETGLM
-210 ARGSRINYSYYIKY
+210 QRGSRINYSYYIKY
-224 DRNENIEKLT
+224 DRQENIEKLT
-234 PKIEPRL
+234 TKIEPRL

-248 QTVASQKEQTT
+248 QTVASQKEQTS
-259 RSFEDLTKFLA
+259 RSFEDLTRFLA
-270 LVGFIALLLGC
+270 LVGFVALLLGC

-288 HIYVREKLKAIAIM
+288 HIYVREKLQAIAIM

-333 LGTIIQQLLPIAFKD
+333 LGTLIQQVLPIAFKD
-348 FLPIAITVEISWASI
+348 FLPITITVDISWASV
-363 GTGIILGVVIS
+363 GTGILLGVVIS
-374 LLFAMLPLVSVRN
+374 LLFALLPLVSVRN

-395 VSDDAVNSKR
+395 VSDESADTKR
-405 DPLKWLVYAL
+405 DPFKWLVYAL
-415 ILAFVVIFTKLQ
+415 ILAFIVGFTYLQ
-427 LDSWKQA
+427 LNNWKQA
-434 IAFSGFVLIAFL
+434 IAFTGFVLLAFL
-446 VLTGVATLIMWL
+446 VLTGLATFIMWL

-468 YLLRQGFANLY
+468 YLFRQGFANLY

-530 TNQQQQVVNL
+530 TTQQKQVTDL
-540 TKNQRLPVFGMVPIV
+540 TKQQHLPVLGMVPIV
-555 TIRLQELNGKTAEVY
+555 TIRLQELNGKTAAFY
-570 KKDTSLKV
+570 KKDTALKI
-578 PRPVFSREYRVTY
+578 PNPVFSREYRVSY

-600 ITSGTWIGKV
+600 ITSGNWIGKADL
-610 NANVAQIPIS
+610 NAVIPIS
-620 IEEKFAEHNHL
+620 IEEKFADHNHL
-631 KLGDKLLFNVQGVF
+631 KVGDKMLFNVQGVNME
-645 ITTKIAS
+645 TKIAS
-652 LRKVNWNR
+652 FRKVNWNR

-670 KGILDQA
+670 AGVLEQA
-677 PQYDVFT
+677 PQYFVFT
-684 THVPDA
+684 THVPSA

-698 AIVKQFPNI
+698 AIVKSFPNI

-737 ILTGLIVLISS
+737 IVTGLIVLVAS

-782 FLGAIAALTGIILS
+782 FLGSIAALTGILIS
-796 IPGSW
+796 VPGSW

-813 PPLLPVVIL
+813 PPLLPVIIL
-822 FFVVAMVTV
+822 FFVVALVTV
-831 FIGLFNSRSVLNR
+831 FIGLFNSRGVLNR
-844 PPLEVLRSDV
+844 PPLEVLRSDA

>member
-1 MNNEPVN
+1 MNNEPVD
-8 YKRPINF
+8 YKRPVQF

-51 SFGFNLK
+51 SFGFNLRH
-58 QDIDRQAAE
+58 DIDNQAAE

-84 IQKLIDSLGDRKST
+84 VKTLINSLGDRKSS
-98 QRSFVSMVAFTKNQG
+98 QRSFVSMVLFTKNQG

-136 VSAATTFRKNKQVLA
+136 VSAASTFRKNKQVLA

-166 LKIGNVTFTIAG
+166 LKIGNVTFAIAG
-178 TLDKAPGQTSLSA
+178 ILEKAPGQTSLSA
-191 SVAPVVYMPLAY
+191 SVAPVVYMPLSY

-210 ARGSRINYSYYIKY
+210 QRGSRINYSYYIKY
-224 DRNENIEKLT
+224 DRQENIEKLT
-234 PKIEPRL
+234 AKIEPRL

-248 QTVASQKEQTT
+248 QTVASQKEQTS
-259 RSFEDLTKFLA
+259 RSFEDLTRFLA
-270 LVGFIALLLGC
+270 LVGFVALLLGC

-288 HIYVREKLKAIAIM
+288 HIYVREKLQAIAIM

-318 QIVVIGFIGSVIGAA
+318 QIVIIGFIGSVIGAA
-333 LGTIIQQLLPIAFKD
+333 LGTLIQQVLPIAFKD
-348 FLPIAITVEISWASI
+348 FLPIAITVDISWGSI
-363 GTGIILGVVIS
+363 GTGILLGVVIS
-374 LLFAMLPLVSVRN
+374 LLFALLPLVSVRN

-395 VSDDAVNSKR
+395 MSFEENAPKR
-405 DPLKWLVYAL
+405 DPLKWLVYIL
-415 ILAFVVIFTKLQ
+415 ILAFIVGFTYLQ
-427 LDSWKQA
+427 LNNWKQA
-434 IAFSGFVLIAFL
+434 IAFTGFVLLAFL
-446 VLTGVATLIMWL
+446 VLTGLATLIMWL

-468 YLLRQGFANLY
+468 YLFRQGFANLY

-530 TNQQQQVVNL
+530 TTQQKLVTDL
-540 TKNQRLPVFGMVPIV
+540 TKQQHLPVMGMVPIV
-555 TIRLQELNGKTAEVY
+555 TIRLQELNGKTAAFY
-570 KKDTSLKV
+570 KKDTALKI
-578 PRPVFSREYRVTY
+578 PNPVFSREYRVSY

-600 ITSGTWIGKV
+600 ITSGDWIGKA
-610 NANVAQIPIS
+610 NANAIIPIS
-620 IEEKFAEHNHL
+620 VEEKFADHNHL
-631 KLGDKLLFNVQGVF
+631 KIGDKMLFNVQGVSME
-645 ITTKIAS
+645 TRIAS
-652 LRKVNWNR
+652 FRKVNWNR

-670 KGILDQA
+670 AGVLEQA
-677 PQYDVFT
+677 PQYFVFT
-684 THVPDA
+684 THVPSA

-698 AIVKQFPNI
+698 AIVKSFPNI

-737 ILTGLIVLISS
+737 IVTGLIVLVAS

-769 KRQILIITGLEYF
+769 KKQILIITGLEYF
-782 FLGAIAALTGIILS
+782 FLGSIAALTGILIS
-796 IPGSW
+796 VPGSW

-813 PPLLPVVIL
+813 PPLLPVIIL
-822 FFVVAMVTV
+822 FFIVALTTV
-831 FIGLFNSRSVLNR
+831 FIGLFNSRSILNK

>member
-51 SFGFNLK
+51 SFGFNLR
-58 QDIDRQAAE
+58 QDIDNQAAE

-72 MVISGNKPVSPQ
+72 LVISGNKPVSPQ
-84 IQKLIDSLGDRKST
+84 IQKLVDSLGDRKST
-98 QRSFVSMVAFTKNQG
+98 QRSFVSMVLFTKSQG

-122 EGAFPY
+122 EGEFPY

-136 VSAATTFRKNKQVLA
+136 VSAAKIFRKNKQVLA

-166 LKIGNVTFTIAG
+166 LKIGNVTFAIAG
-178 TLDKAPGQTSLSA
+178 ILDKAPGQTSLAA
-191 SVAPVVYMPLAY
+191 SVAPVIYMPMAY

-210 ARGSRINYSYYIKY
+210 ARGSRINYSYFFKY
-224 DRNENIEKLT
+224 DRPENIEKLT

-248 QTVASQKEQTT
+248 QTVASQKEQTS
-259 RSFEDLTKFLA
+259 RSFEDLTRFLA
-270 LVGFIALLLGC
+270 LVGFVALLLGC

-318 QIVVIGFIGSVIGAA
+318 QIVIIGFIGSVIGAA
-333 LGTIIQQLLPIAFKD
+333 LGTVIQQLLPIAFKD
-348 FLPIAITVEISWASI
+348 FLPIDITVNISWSSI
-363 GTGIILGVVIS
+363 GTGILLGVVIS
-374 LLFAMLPLVSVRN
+374 LLFALLPLVSVRN

-395 VSDDAVNSKR
+395 ISDESADTKR

-415 ILAFVVIFTKLQ
+415 ILAFIVGFTYLQ
-427 LDSWKQA
+427 LKDWKQA
-434 IAFSGFVLIAFL
+434 IAFTAFVLLAFL
-446 VLTGVATLIMWL
+446 VLTGLATLIMWL
-458 LRKFLPLSWS
+458 LKKFLPLSWS
-468 YLLRQGFANLY
+468 YLFRQGFANLY

-515 SSGGNQ
+515 SSGESQ

-530 TNQQQQVVNL
+530 SNQQKQVVDL
-540 TKNQRLPVFGMVPIV
+540 TRQQHLPVMGMVPIV

-578 PRPVFSREYRVTY
+578 PKPVFSREYRVSY
-591 RDSLVSSEK
+591 RDTLVSSEK
-600 ITSGTWIGKV
+600 INKGNWIGKAQA
-610 NANVAQIPIS
+610 NAIIPIS
-620 IEEKFAEHNHL
+620 IEEKYAEKNHL
-631 KLGDKLLFNVQGVF
+631 KLGDKMLFNVQGVNME
-645 ITTKIAS
+645 TKITS
-652 LRKVNWNR
+652 FRKVNWNR

-670 KGILDQA
+670 KGVLEQA
-677 PQYDVFT
+677 PQYFVFT
-684 THVPDA
+684 THVPSA
-690 AASAKYQQ
+690 SASAKYQQ
-698 AIVKQFPNI
+698 AIVKSFPNI
-707 SIIDLALVLKLLDDI
+707 SVIDLALVLKLLDDI

-737 ILTGLIVLISS
+737 IVTGLIVLVAS

-782 FLGAIAALTGIILS
+782 FLGAIAALTGILIS
-796 IPGSW
+796 VPGSW
-801 ALAKYSFDTPFS
+801 ALAKYSFDMTFS

-822 FFVVAMVTV
+822 FFVVALITV
-831 FIGLFNSRSVLNR
+831 FIGLFNSRGVLNK

>member
-1 MNNEPVN
+1 MNPNPN
-8 YKRPINF
+8 IQKRPINF
-15 GWLLQMAWRDS
+15 SWLLQMAWRDS

-51 SFGFNLK
+51 SFGFNLR
-58 QDIDRQAAE
+58 QDIDNQAAE

-72 MVISGNKPVSPQ
+72 LVISGNKPVSTQ
-84 IQKLIDSLGDRKST
+84 IQPLLDSLGDQKST
-98 QRSFVSMVAFTKNQG
+98 QRSFVSMVSFTKTQG

-122 EGAFPY
+122 EGGFPY

-136 VSAATTFRKNKQVLA
+136 VSAAATFRKNKQVLA
-151 DRNLMLQFNAHPGDS
+151 DRNLMLQFNAHVGDS
-166 LKIGNVTFTIAG
+166 LKIGNITFTIAG

-203 LQQTGLM
+203 LTQTGLVQ
-210 ARGSRINYSYYIKY
+210 RGSRVNYSYFFKY
-224 DRNENIEKLT
+224 NQKQNIEKLT
-234 PKIEPRL
+234 AKIEPRL

-248 QTVASQKEQTT
+248 QTVASQKEQTS
-259 RSFEDLTKFLA
+259 RSFEDLTRFLA
-270 LVGFIALLLGC
+270 LVGFVALLLGC

-308 STEAFLIYLI
+308 SAEAFLIYLI

-333 LGTIIQQLLPIAFKD
+333 LGTVIQQLLPIAFKD

-363 GTGIILGVVIS
+363 GTGILLGVVIS
-374 LLFAMLPLVSVRN
+374 LLFALLPLVSVRN

-395 VSDDAVNSKR
+395 VSDDAVNTNR
-405 DPLKWLVYAL
+405 DPLKWLVYLL
-415 ILAFVVIFTKLQ
+415 ILAFIIVFTYLQ
-427 LDSWKQA
+427 LESWKQA
-434 IAFSGFVLIAFL
+434 IAFTAFVLLAFFI
-446 VLTGVATLIMWL
+446 LTVTARIIMWL

-468 YLLRQGFANLY
+468 YLFRQGFANLY

-540 TKNQRLPVFGMVPIV
+540 TKQQHLPVMGMVPIV
-555 TIRLQELNGKTAEVY
+555 TIRLEELNGKKAAIY
-570 KKDTSLKV
+570 KKDTSLHV
-578 PRPVFSREYRVTY
+578 PHQVFSREYRVTY

-600 ITSGTWIGKV
+600 ITAGKWIGDAG
-610 NANVAQIPIS
+610 NTDTIPIS
-620 IEEKFAEHNHL
+620 VEEKFANHNHL
-631 KLGDKLLFNVQGVF
+631 KIGDALQFNVQGVF
-645 ITTKIAS
+645 MLTKITS
-652 LRKVNWNR
+652 FRKVNWNR
-660 IQTNFLVLFP
+660 IQTNFLVVFP
-670 KGILDQA
+670 KGALDQA
-677 PQYDVFT
+677 PQYAVFT
-684 THVPDA
+684 THVPSD

-698 AIVKQFPNI
+698 AIVKQFPNV

-722 LGKIS
+722 LSKIS

-769 KRQILIITGLEYF
+769 KRQILIISGLEYF
-782 FLGAIAALTGIILS
+782 FLGAIAALTGILIS

-801 ALAKYSFDTPFS
+801 ALAKYTFDTTFS
-813 PPLLPVVIL
+813 PPLLPIVIL
-822 FFVVAMVTV
+822 FFVVSLITV
-831 FIGLFNSRSVLNR
+831 FIGLFNSRGILNR

>member
-1 MNNEPVN
+1 MNTDPIN

-58 QDIDRQAAE
+58 QDIDQQAAE

-72 MVISGNKPVSPQ
+72 MVISGNKPLSPQ
-84 IQKLIDSLGDRKST
+84 TQKLVDSLGDRKSS
-98 QRSFVSMVAFTKNQG
+98 QRSFVSMVQFTKNQG
-113 TRLVEVRAL
+113 TRFVEVRAL
-122 EGAFPY
+122 QGGFPY

-136 VSAATTFRKNKQVLA
+136 ASAATTFRKNKQVLA

-166 LKIGNVTFTIAG
+166 IKIGKVTFAIAG
-178 TLDKAPGQTSLSA
+178 ILDKAPGQTSISA

-203 LQQTGLM
+203 LEQTGLM
-210 ARGSRINYSYYIKY
+210 QRGSRINYSYYIKY
-224 DRNENIEKLT
+224 DRGENIEKLT
-234 PKIEPRL
+234 TNIEPRL
-241 DKEDLNL
+241 DKEDLTL
-248 QTVASQKEQTT
+248 QTVASQKEQTS
-259 RSFEDLTKFLA
+259 RSFEDLTRFLA

-288 HIYVREKLKAIAIM
+288 HIYVREKLPAIAIM
-302 RCLGVK
+302 RCLGAT

-318 QIVVIGFIGSVIGAA
+318 QIVVIGFIGSVLGAI
-333 LGTIIQQLLPIAFKD
+333 LGTLVQQVLPIVFKD
-348 FLPIAITVEISWASI
+348 FLPIEITVDISWVSI
-363 GTGIILGVVIS
+363 GTGILLGVVIS
-374 LLFAMLPLVSVRN
+374 LLFALLPLVSVRN

-395 VSDDAVNSKR
+395 VSDESLNTKR
-405 DPLKWLVYAL
+405 DPLKWLVYFL
-415 ILAFVVIFTKLQ
+415 IVAFITVFTYFQ
-427 LDSWKQA
+427 LNSWKQA
-434 IAFSGFVLIAFL
+434 ISFTAFVLLAFFI
-446 VLTGVATLIMWL
+446 LTGLATLIMWL
-458 LRKFLPLSWS
+458 LRKFLPLNWS

-479 RPNNQTI
+479 RPNNQTN

-515 SSGGNQ
+515 SSSGSQ

-530 TNQQQQVVNL
+530 TNQQQQVVDL
-540 TKNQRLPVFGMVPIV
+540 TKSQHLPVMGMVPIV
-555 TIRLQELNGKTAEVY
+555 TIRLEELNGKNAAYY
-570 KKDTSLKV
+570 KKDSALKV
-578 PRPVFSREYRVTY
+578 PRQVFSREYRVSY
-591 RDSLVSSEK
+591 RDTLVASEK
-600 ITSGTWIGKV
+600 ITAGNWIGKADSTSD
-610 NANVAQIPIS
+610 NIPIS
-620 IEEKFAEHNHL
+620 IEEKFANTNHI
-631 KLGDKLLFNVQGVF
+631 KIGDKMLFNVQGVNMD
-645 ITTKIAS
+645 TRVAS
-652 LRKVNWNR
+652 FRKVNWNR

-670 KGILDQA
+670 KGVLEHA
-677 PQYDVFT
+677 PQYFVFT
-684 THVPDA
+684 THVPSA
-690 AASAKYQQ
+690 AGSAKYQQ
-698 AIVKQFPNI
+698 AVVRQFPNI
-707 SIIDLALVLKLLDDI
+707 SIIDMASILKLLDDI

-727 FVIRFMAGFS
+727 FVIQFMAGFS
-737 ILTGLIVLISS
+737 ILTGLIVLVSS

-782 FLGAIAALTGIILS
+782 FLGSIAALTGILIS
-796 IPGSW
+796 VPGSW

-813 PPLLPVVIL
+813 PPWLPVVVL
-822 FFVVAMVTV
+822 FFVVALITV
-831 FIGLFNSRSVLNR
+831 LIGLFNSRSILNK

>member
-8 YKRPINF
+8 YKRPIQF

-51 SFGFNLK
+51 SFGFNLRH
-58 QDIDRQAAE
+58 DIDNQAAE

-84 IQKLIDSLGDRKST
+84 VKTLIDSLGDRKSS
-98 QRSFVSMVAFTKNQG
+98 QRSFVSMVLFTKNQG

-136 VSAATTFRKNKQVLA
+136 VSAASTFRKNKQVLA

-166 LKIGNVTFTIAG
+166 LKIGNVTFAIAG
-178 TLDKAPGQTSLSA
+178 ILEKAPGQTSLAA
-191 SVAPVVYMPLAY
+191 SVAPVVYMPLAW

-210 ARGSRINYSYYIKY
+210 QRGSRINYSYYIKY
-224 DRNENIEKLT
+224 DRQENIEKLT
-234 PKIEPRL
+234 TKIEPRL

-248 QTVASQKEQTT
+248 QTVASQKEQTS
-259 RSFEDLTKFLA
+259 RSFEDLTRFLA
-270 LVGFIALLLGC
+270 LVGFVALLLGC

-288 HIYVREKLKAIAIM
+288 HIYVREKLQAIAIM

-308 STEAFLIYLI
+308 STEVFLIYLI

-333 LGTIIQQLLPIAFKD
+333 LGTLIQQVLPIAFKD
-348 FLPIAITVEISWASI
+348 FLPIAITVDISWASI
-363 GTGIILGVVIS
+363 GTGILLGVVIS
-374 LLFAMLPLVSVRN
+374 LLFALLPLVSVRN

-395 VSDDAVNSKR
+395 VSDESTDTKP
-405 DPLKWLVYAL
+405 DPLKWLVYIL
-415 ILAFVVIFTKLQ
+415 ILAFIVGFTYLQ
-427 LDSWKQA
+427 LNNWKQA
-434 IAFSGFVLIAFL
+434 IAFTGFVLLAFL
-446 VLTGVATLIMWL
+446 VLTGLATFIMWL

-468 YLLRQGFANLY
+468 YLFRQGFANLY

-530 TNQQQQVVNL
+530 TTQQKQVTDL
-540 TKNQRLPVFGMVPIV
+540 TKQQHLPVLGMVPIV
-555 TIRLQELNGKTAEVY
+555 TIRLQELNGKTAAFY
-570 KKDTSLKV
+570 KKDTALKI
-578 PRPVFSREYRVTY
+578 PNPVFSREYRVSY

-600 ITSGTWIGKV
+600 ITSGNWIGKADA
-610 NANVAQIPIS
+610 NAIIPIS
-620 IEEKFAEHNHL
+620 IEEKFADHNHL
-631 KLGDKLLFNVQGVF
+631 KIGDKILFNVQGVNME
-645 ITTKIAS
+645 TKIAS
-652 LRKVNWNR
+652 FRKVNWNR

-670 KGILDQA
+670 AGVLEQA
-677 PQYDVFT
+677 PQYFVFT
-684 THVPDA
+684 THVPSA

-698 AIVKQFPNI
+698 AIVKSFPNI

-737 ILTGLIVLISS
+737 IVTGLIVLVAS

-782 FLGAIAALTGIILS
+782 FLGSIAALTGILIS
-796 IPGSW
+796 VPGSW

-813 PPLLPVVIL
+813 PPLLPVIIL
-822 FFVVAMVTV
+822 FFVVALVTV
-831 FIGLFNSRSVLNR
+831 FIGLFNSRGVLNR

>member
-8 YKRPINF
+8 YKRPIQF

-51 SFGFNLK
+51 SFGFNLRH
-58 QDIDRQAAE
+58 DIDNQAAE

-84 IQKLIDSLGDRKST
+84 IQALIDSLGDRKSS
-98 QRSFVSMVAFTKNQG
+98 QRSFVSMVSFTKNQG

-136 VSAATTFRKNKQVLA
+136 ASAASTFRKNKQVLA

-166 LKIGNVTFTIAG
+166 LKIGNVTFAIAG
-178 TLDKAPGQTSLSA
+178 ILEKAPGQTSLAA
-191 SVAPVVYMPLAY
+191 SVAPVVYMPLAW
-203 LQQTGLM
+203 LQETGLM
-210 ARGSRINYSYYIKY
+210 QRGSRINYSYYIKY
-224 DRNENIEKLT
+224 DRQENIEKLT
-234 PKIEPRL
+234 TKIEPRL

-248 QTVASQKEQTT
+248 QTVASQKEQTS
-259 RSFEDLTKFLA
+259 RYFEDLTRFLA
-270 LVGFIALLLGC
+270 LVGFVALLLGC

-288 HIYVREKLKAIAIM
+288 HIYVREKLQAIAIM

-333 LGTIIQQLLPIAFKD
+333 LGTLIQQVLPIAFKD
-348 FLPIAITVEISWASI
+348 FLPIAITVDISWASI
-363 GTGIILGVVIS
+363 GTGILLGVVIS
-374 LLFAMLPLVSVRN
+374 LLFALLPLVSVRN

-395 VSDDAVNSKR
+395 VSDESTDTKP
-405 DPLKWLVYAL
+405 DPLKWLVYIL
-415 ILAFVVIFTKLQ
+415 ILAFIVGFTYLQ
-427 LDSWKQA
+427 LNNWKQA
-434 IAFSGFVLIAFL
+434 IAFTGFVLLAFL
-446 VLTGVATLIMWL
+446 VLTGLATFIMWL

-468 YLLRQGFANLY
+468 YLFRQGFANLY

-530 TNQQQQVVNL
+530 TTQQKQVTNL
-540 TKNQRLPVFGMVPIV
+540 TKQQHLPVLGMVPIV
-555 TIRLQELNGKTAEVY
+555 TIRLQELNGKTAAFY
-570 KKDTSLKV
+570 KKDTALKI
-578 PRPVFSREYRVTY
+578 PNPVFSREYRVSY

-600 ITSGTWIGKV
+600 ITSGNWIGKADA
-610 NANVAQIPIS
+610 NAIIPIS
-620 IEEKFAEHNHL
+620 IEEKFADHNHL
-631 KLGDKLLFNVQGVF
+631 KIGDKMLFNVQGVNME
-645 ITTKIAS
+645 TKIAS
-652 LRKVNWNR
+652 FRKVNWNR

-670 KGILDQA
+670 AGVLEQA
-677 PQYDVFT
+677 PQYFVFT
-684 THVPDA
+684 THVPSA

-698 AIVKQFPNI
+698 AIVKSFPNI

-737 ILTGLIVLISS
+737 IVTGLIVLVAS

-782 FLGAIAALTGIILS
+782 FLGSIAALTGILIS
-796 IPGSW
+796 VPGSW

-813 PPLLPVVIL
+813 PPLLPVIIL
-822 FFVVAMVTV
+822 FFVVALVTV
-831 FIGLFNSRSVLNR
+831 FIGLFNSRGVLNR

>member
-8 YKRPINF
+8 YKRPVQF

-51 SFGFNLK
+51 SFGFNLRH
-58 QDIDRQAAE
+58 DIDNQAAE

-84 IQKLIDSLGDRKST
+84 VKTLIDSLGDRKST
-98 QRSFVSMVAFTKNQG
+98 QRSFVSMVSFTKNLG

-178 TLDKAPGQTSLSA
+178 ILEKAPGQTSLAA
-191 SVAPVVYMPLAY
+191 SVAPVVYMPLAW
-203 LQQTGLM
+203 LQETGLM
-210 ARGSRINYSYYIKY
+210 QRGSRINYSYYIKY
-224 DRNENIEKLT
+224 DRKENIEKLT
-234 PKIEPRL
+234 TKIEPRL

-248 QTVASQKEQTT
+248 QTVASQKEQTS
-259 RSFEDLTKFLA
+259 RSFEDLTRFLA
-270 LVGFIALLLGC
+270 LVGFVALLLGC

-288 HIYVREKLKAIAIM
+288 HIYVREKLKAIAIL

-308 STEAFLIYLI
+308 STEVFLIYLI

-333 LGTIIQQLLPIAFKD
+333 LGTVIQQLLPIAFKD
-348 FLPIAITVEISWASI
+348 FLPIAITVDISWASI
-363 GTGIILGVVIS
+363 GTGILLGVVIS
-374 LLFAMLPLVSVRN
+374 LLFALLPLVSVRN

-395 VSDDAVNSKR
+395 VSDESTDTKP
-405 DPLKWLVYAL
+405 DPLKWLVYIL
-415 ILAFVVIFTKLQ
+415 ILAFIVGFTYLQ
-427 LDSWKQA
+427 LNNWKQA
-434 IAFSGFVLIAFL
+434 IAFTGFVLLAFL
-446 VLTGVATLIMWL
+446 VLTGLATFIMWL

-468 YLLRQGFANLY
+468 YLFRQGFANLY

-530 TNQQQQVVNL
+530 TTQQKQVTDL
-540 TKNQRLPVFGMVPIV
+540 TKQQHLPVLGMVPIV
-555 TIRLQELNGKTAEVY
+555 TIRLQELNGKTAAFY
-570 KKDTSLKV
+570 KKDTALKI
-578 PRPVFSREYRVTY
+578 PNPVFSREYRVSY
-591 RDSLVSSEK
+591 RNSLVSSEK
-600 ITSGTWIGKV
+600 ITSGNWIGKADA
-610 NANVAQIPIS
+610 NAIIPIS
-620 IEEKFAEHNHL
+620 IEEKFADHNHL
-631 KLGDKLLFNVQGVF
+631 KLGDKMLFNVQG
-645 ITTKIAS
+645 INMETKIAS
-652 LRKVNWNR
+652 FRKVNWNR

-670 KGILDQA
+670 AGVLEQA
-677 PQYDVFT
+677 PQYFVFT
-684 THVPDA
+684 THVPSA

-698 AIVKQFPNI
+698 AIVRQFPNI

-737 ILTGLIVLISS
+737 IVTGLIVLVAS

-782 FLGAIAALTGIILS
+782 FLGAIAALTGILIS
-796 IPGSW
+796 VPGSW

-813 PPLLPVVIL
+813 PPLLPVIIL
-822 FFVVAMVTV
+822 FFVVALVTV
-831 FIGLFNSRSVLNR
+831 FIGLFNSRGVLNR